1 MWILTNRY
9 GIGLVNG
16 QNARII
22 AFCFLTLILSAM
34 PITALTDAFAPI
46 NQQLFPIKDTQK
58 RWLAPVHGAV
68 SSLWL
73 ASLVDEPLWKV
84 ADRLKV
90 VVTRDQNQ
98 LNQIETELAF
108 CGVDAYVFPDW
119 ETLTYDELSPH
130 QDIVSERINLL
141 TDMPTS
147 GVLLISV
154 QTLMQRVAPPSW
166 VIGQHFDLSVGD
178 TFDINTQRELLAKAG
193 YRAVENVFEP
203 GEFAVRGSIIDIF
216 AMGQPFPLRLDLF
229 DDEIETIRFFH
240 PQTQRTLTED
250 DLKALIANNDQSMG
264 QESLSLLHKLPDIS
278 KPITQFQI
286 LPAKEFPLE
295 EGREIFRTN
304 FAEMFPNA
312 SSRKLELHKDVMA
325 GIASSGLEYYQP
337 LFFDLKDWEAESTLF
352 SYLPSDALFITDEL
366 ISEKQADYWSQ
377 IQRRYEER
385 RHDLDKPIVAPEWL
399 YLLSNALNEQLN
411 RYPRVILSARDE
423 LATMT
428 DVAAIDVAATDSE
441 DMSLEQQSQLQLQTT
456 SNKQQGLV
464 TLSALVPPQLSVN
477 HQKAEPLAE
486 LLAFL
491 ELQAQTGTPVL
502 IVAETAGR
510 REILIELFKGKIDIK
525 AYSSFEDFLATDHA
539 HKAAQHNTLPHVGLT
554 VAPIER
560 GIYVPER
567 LVMISETQLFG
578 RQVLQTRR
586 RRQSGVSEEFLV
598 KSVTEMTEG
607 SPIVHIEHGIG
618 RYNGLITLDVGD
630 GEQEFIHLKYADD
643 ASIYVPVANLQL
655 ISRYSGGDPALAPLH
670 KIGSGKWDKAKQ
682 KALEQIHDVAAELLH
697 MQARREAKVGIHFKI
712 ELSQY
717 ELFASQFAYE
727 ETPDQANAIHAVM
740 HDMKQNQPMDR
751 LICGDVGFGKTEVA
765 MRAAFIAVS
774 AGYQVAVLVPTT
786 LLAGQ
791 HEDNFRDRF
800 ADWPVRI
807 ETLSRFGGKKHQQT
821 VLADLAAGKVDI
833 VIGTHKLL
841 QEDVKFANLGL
852 MVVDEEH
859 RFGVRHK
866 ERIKAIQTNVDSL
879 SMTATPIPR
888 TLNMALSGMRDM
900 SIIATPPARRLAIKT
915 FVMQKTQALMKEAI
929 LRELLRGGQVYLL
942 HNDVASIERMA
953 ETIRELVPE
962 ARVGVAHGQMQ
973 ERQLEQIMQQ
983 FYHKKFNVLV
993 CTTIIETG
1001 IDVPNANTIIIER
1014 ADKFGL
1020 AQLHQ
1025 LRGRVG
1031 RSHHQ
1036 AYCYLLVPSIKGL
1049 KGDAKRRLH
1058 AIERA
1063 NTLGAGFMLASED
1076 LEIRGA
1082 GEILGKQ
1089 QSGNMQAIGFSLYM
1103 DMLERAT
1110 KAIKAGKEPDL
1121 NTPLSLTSEIN
1132 LHSSALI
1139 PEEYLHDVHQRLLF
1153 YKRISNADD
1162 KEALTD
1168 IRTEMIDRFGTLPDQ
1183 TKQLFAIHGLR
1194 LQAEPL
1200 KINKIDA
1207 NSNSMTLEFA
1217 PDTPVDALA
1226 IIKLIQSDGQRY
1238 RMNGASGI
1246 RYSDADKLQTAQQ
1259 RVTVIQELLR
1269 YFNEHMVFEST

>member
-1 MWILTNRY
+1 
-9 GIGLVNG
+9 
-16 QNARII
+16 
-22 AFCFLTLILSAM
+22 M

-46 NQQLFPIKDTQK
+46 NQQLFPIQNAQR

-73 ASLVDEPLWKV
+73 ASLVQAPIWNV
-84 ADRLKV
+84 AERLKV

-108 CGVDAYVFPDW
+108 CGVDAHVFPDW

-154 QTLMQRVAPPSW
+154 QALMHRVAPPSW
-166 VIGQHFDLSVGD
+166 LIGQHFDLSVGD
-178 TFDINTQRELLAKAG
+178 QFDINTQRSLLAKAG
-193 YRAVENVFEP
+193 YRAVDNVFEP
-203 GEFAVRGSIIDIF
+203 GEFGVRGSIIDIF

-229 DDEIETIRFFH
+229 DDEIETIRFFN
-240 PQTQRTLTED
+240 PQTQRTLTVD
-250 DLKALIANNDQSMG
+250 DLKSMMSGNDSSMG
-264 QESLSLLHKLPDIS
+264 KESLSLLHKLPDIS
-278 KPITQFQI
+278 KPIKQFQI
-286 LPAKEFPLE
+286 LPAKEFPLD
-295 EGREIFRTN
+295 EGRETFRTN
-304 FAEMFPNA
+304 FAALFPN
-312 SSRKLELHKDVMA
+312 SNSRKFELHKDVMA

-337 LFFDLKDWEAESTLF
+337 LFFDLKDWTVESSLF
-352 SYLPSDALFITDEL
+352 AYLPSDTLFITDEL
-366 ISEKQADYWSQ
+366 INEKQADYWSQ

-385 RHDLDKPIVAPEWL
+385 RHDIDKPIVAPELL
-399 YLLSNALNEQLN
+399 YLLSNTLNEHLN
-411 RYPRVILSARDE
+411 HYPRVILSARNE
-423 LATMT
+423 LSTMN
-428 DVAAIDVAATDSE
+428 DASAIDETV
-441 DMSLEQQSQLQLQTT
+441 LESPLQLSEQPQLDFVQ
-456 SNKQQGLV
+456 NKQQGLV
-464 TLSALVPPQLSVN
+464 TLSAQEPPQLAVN
-477 HQKAEPLAE
+477 HQKAEPLTE

-491 ELQAQTGTPVL
+491 ELQAQTATPVL

-525 AYSSFEDFLATDHA
+525 AYDSFEVFLAADKTKDV
-539 HKAAQHNTLPHVGLT
+539 KNNKLPQVGLT

-560 GIYVPER
+560 GVYVPER
-567 LVMISETQLFG
+567 LVLISETQLFG

-598 KSVTEMTEG
+598 KSVTEITDG
-607 SPIVHIEHGIG
+607 SPVVHIEHGIG

-643 ASIYVPVANLQL
+643 ASIYVPVANLQM
-655 ISRYSGGDPALAPLH
+655 INRYSGGDPALAPLH

-682 KALEQIHDVAAELLH
+682 KALEQIHDVAAELLNI
-697 MQARREAKVGIHFKI
+697 QARREAKVGIHFKI
-712 ELSQY
+712 DISQY
-717 ELFASQFAYE
+717 ELFASQFAFE
-727 ETPDQANAIHAVM
+727 ETPDQASAIHAVM
-740 HDMKQNQPMDR
+740 EDMKQNQPMDR

-791 HEDNFRDRF
+791 HEDNFRNRF

-807 ETLSRFGGKKHQQT
+807 ETLSRFGGKKHQDT
-821 VLADLAAGKVDI
+821 VLTDLAAGKVDI

-841 QEDVKFANLGL
+841 QPDVKFSNLGL
-852 MVVDEEH
+852 MIVDEEH

-866 ERIKAIQTNVDSL
+866 ERIKAIQTDVDSM

-915 FVMQKTQALMKEAI
+915 FVMQKTDALMKEAI

-973 ERQLEQIMQQ
+973 ERQLEQVMQQ
-983 FYHKKFNVLV
+983 YYHKKFNVLI
-993 CTTIIETG
+993 CSTIIETG

-1121 NTPLSLTSEIN
+1121 STPLSLTSEIN
-1132 LHSSALI
+1132 LHISALI

-1153 YKRISNADD
+1153 YKRIGNADD

-1168 IRTEMIDRFGTLPDQ
+1168 IRTEMIDRFGVLPDQ
-1183 TKQLFAIHGLR
+1183 TKQLFAVHGLR
-1194 LQAEPL
+1194 IQAEPL

-1226 IIKLIQSDGQRY
+1226 IIKLIQANGQRY

-1246 RYSDADKLQTAQQ
+1246 RYQDADKLATPQQ
-1259 RVTVIQELLR
+1259 RVTVIQELLS
-1269 YFNEHMVFEST
+1269 YFSKHMVVESV

>member
-1 MWILTNRY
+1 
-9 GIGLVNG
+9 
-16 QNARII
+16 
-22 AFCFLTLILSAM
+22 M
-34 PITALTDAFAPI
+34 PITALTDAFDPI
-46 NQQLFPIKDTQK
+46 NQQLFPIAHAER
-58 RWLAPVHGAV
+58 RWLTPVYGAV

-73 ASLVDEPLWKV
+73 ASLMQALVWDVSE
-84 ADRLKV
+84 RLKV

-141 TDMPTS
+141 TDMPTK

-154 QTLMQRVAPPSW
+154 QALMHRVAPPSW
-166 VIGQHFDLSVGD
+166 LIGQHFDLSVGD
-178 TFDINTQRELLAKAG
+178 RFDINTQRELLAKAG

-203 GEFAVRGSIIDIF
+203 GEFAVRGSIVDIF

-229 DDEIETIRFFH
+229 DDEIETIRFFN
-240 PQTQRTLTED
+240 PQTQRTLTVD
-250 DLKALIANNDQSMG
+250 DLKNMMSGNDSSIG
-264 QESLSLLHKLPDIS
+264 KESLSLLHKLPDIS
-278 KPITQFQI
+278 KPIQQFQI
-286 LPAKEFPLE
+286 LPAKEFPLD
-295 EGREIFRTN
+295 EGRETFRTN
-304 FAEMFPNA
+304 FAAMFPNT
-312 SSRKLELHKDVMA
+312 SSRKSELHKDVMA

-337 LFFDLKDWEAESTLF
+337 LFFDLDDWQADSSLF
-352 SYLPSDALFITDEL
+352 AYLPDDALFIIDER
-366 ISEKQADYWSQ
+366 IHETQADYWSQ

-385 RHDLDKPIVAPEWL
+385 RHDIDKPIVAPELL
-399 YLLSNALNEQLN
+399 YLLSNTLNEHLN
-411 RYPRVILSARDE
+411 HYPRVILSEHETR
-423 LATMT
+423 
-428 DVAAIDVAATDSE
+428 AAIDNDASSTA
-441 DMSLEQQSQLQLQTT
+441 QTA
-456 SNKQQGLV
+456 SNRQGLV
-464 TLSALVPPQLSVN
+464 TLTAQQPPQLAVN
-477 HQKAEPLAE
+477 HQKAEPLAD
-486 LLAFL
+486 LLEFL
-491 ELQAQTGTPVL
+491 LQQAQTATPVL

-510 REILIELFKGKIDIK
+510 REILIELFKGKIDTR
-525 AYSSFEDFLATDHA
+525 AYDSFEAFLAADKVT
-539 HKAAQHNTLPHVGLT
+539 TLNDNNLPQVGLT

-560 GIYVPER
+560 GVYIPER
-567 LVMISETQLFG
+567 LVVISETQLFG

-598 KSVTEMTEG
+598 KSVTEITEG
-607 SPIVHIEHGIG
+607 SPVVHIEHGIG

-643 ASIYVPVANLQL
+643 ASIYVPVANLQM

-682 KALEQIHDVAAELLH
+682 KALEQIHDVAAELLN

-712 ELSQY
+712 DPSQY
-717 ELFASQFAYE
+717 ELFASQFAFE
-727 ETPDQANAIHAVM
+727 ETADQANAIHAVM
-740 HDMKQNQPMDR
+740 EDMRQNQPMDR

-807 ETLSRFGGKKHQQT
+807 ETLSRFGGKKHQET

-833 VIGTHKLL
+833 IIGTHKLL
-841 QEDVKFANLGL
+841 QPDVKFANLGL
-852 MVVDEEH
+852 MIVDEEH

-866 ERIKAIQTNVDSL
+866 ERIKALQTDVDSM

-915 FVMQKTQALMKEAI
+915 FVMQKTDALMKEAI

-973 ERQLEQIMQQ
+973 ERQLEQIMEQ

-993 CTTIIETG
+993 CSTIIETG

-1162 KEALTD
+1162 FEALTD

-1183 TKQLFAIHGLR
+1183 TKHLFAIHRLR
-1194 LQAEPL
+1194 IQAEPL

-1207 NSNSMTLEFA
+1207 NSSSMTLEFA

-1226 IIKLIQSDGQRY
+1226 IIQLIQKDGQRY

-1246 RYSDADKLQTAQQ
+1246 RYQDANKLATPQQ
-1259 RVTVIQELLR
+1259 RVTVLEELLR
-1269 YFNEHMVFEST
+1269 YFSEHMVAELA

>member
-1 MWILTNRY
+1 M
-9 GIGLVNG
+9 
-16 QNARII
+16 
-22 AFCFLTLILSAM
+22 S
-34 PITALTDAFAPI
+34 ITALTDAFAPI
-46 NQQLFPIKDTQK
+46 NQQLFPIQNAAR

-73 ASLVDEPLWKV
+73 ASLVQTPLWDV

-154 QTLMQRVAPPSW
+154 QALMHRVAPPSW
-166 VIGQHFDLSVGD
+166 LIGQHFDLSVGD
-178 TFDINTQRELLAKAG
+178 RFDINTQRELLAKAG

-229 DDEIETIRFFH
+229 DDEIETIRFFN
-240 PQTQRTLTED
+240 PQTQRTLTVD
-250 DLKALIANNDQSMG
+250 DLKTMISGNDSSMG
-264 QESLSLLHKLPDIS
+264 KESLSLLHKLPDIS
-278 KPITQFQI
+278 KPIKQFQI
-286 LPAKEFPLE
+286 LPAKEFPLD
-295 EGREIFRTN
+295 EGRETFRTN
-304 FAEMFPNA
+304 FAAMFPNA
-312 SSRKLELHKDVMA
+312 SSRKSELHKDVMA

-337 LFFDLKDWEAESTLF
+337 LFFDLKDWMAESNLF
-352 SYLPSDALFITDEL
+352 SYLPSDALFIIDEL
-366 ISEKQADYWSQ
+366 INEKQADYWSQ

-385 RHDLDKPIVAPEWL
+385 RHDIDKPIVAPELL
-399 YLLSNALNEQLN
+399 YLLSNSLNEHLN
-411 RYPRVILSARDE
+411 HYPRVILSARNE

-428 DVAAIDVAATDSE
+428 DVAAIDSIDNDDATLASE
-441 DMSLEQQSQLQLQTT
+441 QLSLTP
-456 SNKQQGLV
+456 KKQGLV
-464 TLSALVPPQLSVN
+464 TLSAQEPPQLPVN
-477 HQKAEPLAE
+477 HQKAEPLSE

-491 ELQAQTGTPVL
+491 ALQAQTATPVL

-510 REILIELFKGKIDIK
+510 REILIELFKGKIDVK
-525 AYSSFEDFLATDHA
+525 AYDSFEAFLAAD
-539 HKAAQHNTLPHVGLT
+539 KSKNNSNKLPQVGLT
-554 VAPIER
+554 IAPIER
-560 GIYVPER
+560 GVYVPER
-567 LVMISETQLFG
+567 LVVISETQLFG

-598 KSVTEMTEG
+598 KSVTEITEG
-607 SPIVHIEHGIG
+607 SPVVHIEHGIG

-643 ASIYVPVANLQL
+643 ASIYVPVANLQM
-655 ISRYSGGDPALAPLH
+655 INRYSGGDPALAPLH

-682 KALEQIHDVAAELLH
+682 KALEQIHDVAAELLN

-712 ELSQY
+712 DPSQY
-717 ELFASQFAYE
+717 ELFASQFAFE

-740 HDMKQNQPMDR
+740 EDMRQNQPMDR

-807 ETLSRFGGKKHQQT
+807 ETLSRFGGKKHQDT
-821 VLADLAAGKVDI
+821 VLTDLAAGKVDI

-841 QEDVKFANLGL
+841 QPDVKFSNLGL
-852 MVVDEEH
+852 MIVDEEH

-866 ERIKAIQTNVDSL
+866 ERIKAIQTDVDSM

-915 FVMQKTQALMKEAI
+915 FVMQKTDALLKEAI

-953 ETIRELVPE
+953 ETVRELVPE

-973 ERQLEQIMQQ
+973 ERQLEQVMQQ
-983 FYHKKFNVLV
+983 FYHKKFNVLI
-993 CTTIIETG
+993 CSTIIETG

-1121 NTPLSLTSEIN
+1121 STPLSLTSEIN

-1183 TKQLFAIHGLR
+1183 TKQLFAVHGLR
-1194 LQAEPL
+1194 IQAEPL

-1207 NSNSMTLEFA
+1207 NSSSLTLEFA

-1226 IIKLIQSDGQRY
+1226 IIQLIQKDGQHY

-1246 RYSDADKLQTAQQ
+1246 RYQDSNKLATPQQ
-1259 RVTVIQELLR
+1259 RVSVIQDLLR
-1269 YFNEHMVFEST
+1269 YFSEHTVTESA

>member
-1 MWILTNRY
+1 M
-9 GIGLVNG
+9 
-16 QNARII
+16 
-22 AFCFLTLILSAM
+22 S
-34 PITALTDAFAPI
+34 ITALTDAFDPI
-46 NQQLFPIKDTQK
+46 NQQLFPIQNAER

-73 ASLVDEPLWKV
+73 VSLVQTPLWDV

-141 TDMPTS
+141 TDMPTK

-154 QTLMQRVAPPSW
+154 QALMHRVAPPSW
-166 VIGQHFDLSVGD
+166 LIGQHFDLSVGD
-178 TFDINTQRELLAKAG
+178 RFDINTQRELLAKAG

-229 DDEIETIRFFH
+229 DDEIETIRFFN
-240 PQTQRTLTED
+240 PQTQRTLTVD
-250 DLKALIANNDQSMG
+250 DLKTMISGNDSSMG
-264 QESLSLLHKLPDIS
+264 KESLSLLHKLPDIS
-278 KPITQFQI
+278 KPIKQFQI
-286 LPAKEFPLE
+286 LPAKEFPLD
-295 EGREIFRTN
+295 EGRETFRTN
-304 FAEMFPNA
+304 FAAMFPNA
-312 SSRKLELHKDVMA
+312 SSRKSELHKDVMA

-337 LFFDLKDWEAESTLF
+337 LFFDLKDWMAESNLF

-366 ISEKQADYWSQ
+366 INEKQADYWSQ

-385 RHDLDKPIVAPEWL
+385 RHDIDKPIVAPELL
-399 YLLSNALNEQLN
+399 YLLSNSLNEHLN
-411 RYPRVILSARDE
+411 HYPRVILSARNE
-423 LATMT
+423 LATIT
-428 DVAAIDVAATDSE
+428 DVAAIASIDDDDATLASE
-441 DMSLEQQSQLQLQTT
+441 QLSLTP
-456 SNKQQGLV
+456 KKQGLV
-464 TLSALVPPQLSVN
+464 TLSAQEPPQLPVN
-477 HQKAEPLAE
+477 HQKAEPLSE

-491 ELQAQTGTPVL
+491 ELQAQTATPVL

-525 AYSSFEDFLATDHA
+525 AYDSFEAFLAAD
-539 HKAAQHNTLPHVGLT
+539 KSKNNSNKLPQVGLT
-554 VAPIER
+554 IAPIER
-560 GIYVPER
+560 GVYVPER
-567 LVMISETQLFG
+567 LVVISETQLFG

-607 SPIVHIEHGIG
+607 SPVVHIEHGIG

-643 ASIYVPVANLQL
+643 ASIYVPVANLQM
-655 ISRYSGGDPALAPLH
+655 INRYSGGDPALAPLH

-682 KALEQIHDVAAELLH
+682 KALEQIHDVAAELLN

-712 ELSQY
+712 DPSQY
-717 ELFASQFAYE
+717 ELFASQFAFE

-740 HDMKQNQPMDR
+740 EDMRQNQPMDR

-774 AGYQVAVLVPTT
+774 AGYQVVVLVPTT

-807 ETLSRFGGKKHQQT
+807 ETLSRFGGKKHQDT

-841 QEDVKFANLGL
+841 QPDVKFSNLGL
-852 MVVDEEH
+852 MIVDEEH

-866 ERIKAIQTNVDSL
+866 ERIKAIQTDVDSI

-915 FVMQKTQALMKEAI
+915 FVMQKTDALLKEAI

-953 ETIRELVPE
+953 ETVRELVPE

-973 ERQLEQIMQQ
+973 ERQLEQVMQQ

-993 CTTIIETG
+993 CSTIIETG

-1207 NSNSMTLEFA
+1207 NSSSLTLEFA

-1226 IIKLIQSDGQRY
+1226 IIQLIQKDGQRY

-1246 RYSDADKLQTAQQ
+1246 RYQDAHKLATPQQ
-1259 RVTVIQELLR
+1259 RVSVIQDLLR
-1269 YFNEHMVFEST
+1269 YFSEHTVTASA

>member
-1 MWILTNRY
+1 M
-9 GIGLVNG
+9 
-16 QNARII
+16 
-22 AFCFLTLILSAM
+22 S
-34 PITALTDAFAPI
+34 ITALTDAFDPI
-46 NQQLFPIKDTQK
+46 NQQLFPIQNAER

-73 ASLVDEPLWKV
+73 ASLVQTPLWDV

-154 QTLMQRVAPPSW
+154 QALMHRVAPPSW
-166 VIGQHFDLSVGD
+166 LIGQHFDLSVGD
-178 TFDINTQRELLAKAG
+178 RFDINTQRELLAKAG

-229 DDEIETIRFFH
+229 DDEIETIRFFN
-240 PQTQRTLTED
+240 PQTQRTLTVD
-250 DLKALIANNDQSMG
+250 DLKTMISGNDSSMG
-264 QESLSLLHKLPDIS
+264 KESLSLLHKLPDIS
-278 KPITQFQI
+278 KPIKQFQI
-286 LPAKEFPLE
+286 LPAKEFPLD
-295 EGREIFRTN
+295 EGRETFRTN
-304 FAEMFPNA
+304 FAAMFPNA
-312 SSRKLELHKDVMA
+312 SSRKSELHKDVMA

-337 LFFDLKDWEAESTLF
+337 LFFDLKDWMAESNLF

-366 ISEKQADYWSQ
+366 INEKQADYWSQ

-385 RHDLDKPIVAPEWL
+385 RHDIDKPIVAPELL
-399 YLLSNALNEQLN
+399 YLLSNSLNEHLN
-411 RYPRVILSARDE
+411 HYPRVILSVRNE

-428 DVAAIDVAATDSE
+428 DVAAIDSIDNDDATLASE
-441 DMSLEQQSQLQLQTT
+441 QLSLTP
-456 SNKQQGLV
+456 KKQGLV
-464 TLSALVPPQLSVN
+464 TLSAQEPPQLPVN
-477 HQKAEPLAE
+477 HQKAEPLSE

-491 ELQAQTGTPVL
+491 ALQAQTATPVL

-510 REILIELFKGKIDIK
+510 REILIELFKGKIDVK
-525 AYSSFEDFLATDHA
+525 AYDSFEAFLAAD
-539 HKAAQHNTLPHVGLT
+539 KSKNNSNKLPQVGLT
-554 VAPIER
+554 IAPIER
-560 GIYVPER
+560 GVYVPER
-567 LVMISETQLFG
+567 LVVISETQLFG

-598 KSVTEMTEG
+598 KSVTEITEG
-607 SPIVHIEHGIG
+607 SPVVHIEHGIG

-643 ASIYVPVANLQL
+643 ASIYVPVANLQM
-655 ISRYSGGDPALAPLH
+655 INRYSGGDPALAPLH

-682 KALEQIHDVAAELLH
+682 KALEQIHDVAAELLN

-712 ELSQY
+712 YPSQY
-717 ELFASQFAYE
+717 ELFASQFAFE

-740 HDMKQNQPMDR
+740 EDMRQNQPMDR

-807 ETLSRFGGKKHQQT
+807 ETLSRFGGKKHQDT
-821 VLADLAAGKVDI
+821 VLTDLAAGKVDI

-841 QEDVKFANLGL
+841 QPDVKFSNLGL
-852 MVVDEEH
+852 MIVDEEH

-866 ERIKAIQTNVDSL
+866 ERIKAIQTDVDSM

-915 FVMQKTQALMKEAI
+915 FVMQKTDALLKEAI

-953 ETIRELVPE
+953 ETVRELVPE

-973 ERQLEQIMQQ
+973 ERQLEQVMQQ
-983 FYHKKFNVLV
+983 FYHKKFNVLI
-993 CTTIIETG
+993 CSTIIETG

-1121 NTPLSLTSEIN
+1121 STPLSLTSEIN

-1183 TKQLFAIHGLR
+1183 TKQLFAVHGLR

-1207 NSNSMTLEFA
+1207 NSSSLTLEFA

-1226 IIKLIQSDGQRY
+1226 IIQLIQKDGQHY

-1246 RYSDADKLQTAQQ
+1246 RYQDSNKLATPQQ
-1259 RVTVIQELLR
+1259 RVSVIQDLLR
-1269 YFNEHMVFEST
+1269 YFSEHTVTESA

>member
-1 MWILTNRY
+1 
-9 GIGLVNG
+9 
-16 QNARII
+16 
-22 AFCFLTLILSAM
+22 M
-34 PITALTDAFAPI
+34 PITALTDAFDPI
-46 NQQLFPIKDTQK
+46 NQQLFPIQDAQR

-73 ASLVDEPLWKV
+73 ASLMQAPIWNVV
-84 ADRLKV
+84 DRLKV

-154 QTLMQRVAPPSW
+154 QALMHRVAPPSW
-166 VIGQHFDLSVGD
+166 LIGQHFDLSVGD
-178 TFDINTQRELLAKAG
+178 QFDINTQRGLLAKAG

-229 DDEIETIRFFH
+229 DDEIETIRFFN
-240 PQTQRTLTED
+240 PQTQRTLTVED
-250 DLKALIANNDQSMG
+250 LNAMMTGNDMSMAK
-264 QESLSLLHKLPDIS
+264 ESLSLLHKLPDIS
-278 KPITQFQI
+278 KPIAQFQI
-286 LPAKEFPLE
+286 LPAKEFPLD
-295 EGREIFRTN
+295 EGRETFRTN
-304 FAEMFPNA
+304 FAAMFPNA
-312 SSRKLELHKDVMA
+312 SSRKFELHKDVMA
-325 GIASSGLEYYQP
+325 GIASSGIEYYQP
-337 LFFDLKDWEAESTLF
+337 LFFDLKDWEAESSLF
-352 SYLPSDALFITDEL
+352 AYLPSDALFITDEL
-366 ISEKQADYWSQ
+366 INEKQVDYWSQ

-385 RHDLDKPIVAPEWL
+385 RHDIDKPIVAPELL
-399 YLLSNALNEQLN
+399 YLLSNTLNEHLN

-423 LATMT
+423 LASMT
-428 DVAAIDVAATDSE
+428 NVAAVDSE
-441 DMSLEQQSQLQLQTT
+441 NAALERLTANNQP
-456 SNKQQGLV
+456 GLV
-464 TLSALVPPQLSVN
+464 ALSAQEPPQLAVN
-477 HQKAEPLAE
+477 HQKAEPLSA
-486 LLAFL
+486 LLEFL
-491 ELQAQTGTPVL
+491 NLQAQTVTPVL
-502 IVAETAGR
+502 VVAETAGR

-525 AYSSFEDFLATDHA
+525 AYDSFEDFLAADDISDLNDN
-539 HKAAQHNTLPHVGLT
+539 QRPQVGLT

-560 GIYVPER
+560 GVYVPER
-567 LVMISETQLFG
+567 LVLISETQLFG

-598 KSVTEMTEG
+598 KSVTEITEG
-607 SPIVHIEHGIG
+607 SPVVHIEHGIG
-618 RYNGLITLDVGD
+618 RYHGLITLDVGD

-643 ASIYVPVANLQL
+643 ASIYVPVANLQM
-655 ISRYSGGDPALAPLH
+655 INRYSGGDPALAPLH

-682 KALEQIHDVAAELLH
+682 KALEQIHDVAAELLN

-712 ELSQY
+712 DSSQY
-717 ELFASQFAYE
+717 ELFASQFAFE
-727 ETPDQANAIHAVM
+727 ETPDQTHAIHAVM
-740 HDMKQNQPMDR
+740 EDMRQNQPMDR

-807 ETLSRFGGKKHQQT
+807 ETLSRFGGKKHQDT
-821 VLADLAAGKVDI
+821 VLADLADGKVDI

-841 QEDVKFANLGL
+841 QPDVKFSNLGL
-852 MVVDEEH
+852 MIVDEEH

-866 ERIKAIQTNVDSL
+866 ERIKAIQTDVDSM

-915 FVMQKTQALMKEAI
+915 FVMQKTEALLKEAI

-973 ERQLEQIMQQ
+973 ERQLEQVMQQ
-983 FYHKKFNVLV
+983 FYHKKFNVLI
-993 CTTIIETG
+993 CSTIIETG

-1121 NTPLSLTSEIN
+1121 STPLSLTSEIN

-1153 YKRISNADD
+1153 YKRISNADH

-1183 TKQLFAIHGLR
+1183 TKQLFAVHGLR

-1207 NSNSMTLEFA
+1207 NSSSMTLEFA

-1226 IIKLIQSDGQRY
+1226 IIKLIQKDGQHY

-1246 RYSDADKLQTAQQ
+1246 RYQDAKKLATPQQ

-1269 YFNEHMVFEST
+1269 YFSEHMVAESA

>member
-1 MWILTNRY
+1 
-9 GIGLVNG
+9 
-16 QNARII
+16 
-22 AFCFLTLILSAM
+22 M
-34 PITALTDAFAPI
+34 PITALTDAFDPI
-46 NQQLFPIKDTQK
+46 NQQLFPIAHAER
-58 RWLAPVHGAV
+58 RWLTPVYGAV

-73 ASLVDEPLWKV
+73 ASLMQALVWDVSE
-84 ADRLKV
+84 RLKV

-141 TDMPTS
+141 TDMPTK

-154 QTLMQRVAPPSW
+154 QALMHRVAPPSW
-166 VIGQHFDLSVGD
+166 LIGQHFDLSVGD
-178 TFDINTQRELLAKAG
+178 RFDINTQRELLAKAG

-203 GEFAVRGSIIDIF
+203 GEFAVRGSIVDIF

-229 DDEIETIRFFH
+229 DDEIETIRFFN
-240 PQTQRTLTED
+240 PQTQRTLTVD
-250 DLKALIANNDQSMG
+250 DLKNMMSGNDSSIG
-264 QESLSLLHKLPDIS
+264 KESLSLLHKLPDIS
-278 KPITQFQI
+278 KPIQQFQI
-286 LPAKEFPLE
+286 LPAKEFPLD
-295 EGREIFRTN
+295 EGRETFRTN
-304 FAEMFPNA
+304 FAAMFPNT
-312 SSRKLELHKDVMA
+312 SSRKSELHKDVMA

-337 LFFDLKDWEAESTLF
+337 LFFDLDDWQADSSLF
-352 SYLPSDALFITDEL
+352 TYLPDDALFIIDER
-366 ISEKQADYWSQ
+366 IHETQADYWSQ

-385 RHDLDKPIVAPEWL
+385 RHDIDKPIVAPELL
-399 YLLSNALNEQLN
+399 YLLSNTLNEHLN
-411 RYPRVILSARDE
+411 HYPRVILSAHETR
-423 LATMT
+423 
-428 DVAAIDVAATDSE
+428 AAIDNDASSTVQAA
-441 DMSLEQQSQLQLQTT
+441 
-456 SNKQQGLV
+456 SNRQGLV
-464 TLSALVPPQLSVN
+464 TLTAQQPPQLAVN
-477 HQKAEPLAE
+477 HQKAEPLAD
-486 LLAFL
+486 LLEFL
-491 ELQAQTGTPVL
+491 LQQAQTATPVL

-510 REILIELFKGKIDIK
+510 REILIELFKGKIDTK
-525 AYSSFEDFLATDHA
+525 AYDSFEAFLAADKVT
-539 HKAAQHNTLPHVGLT
+539 TLNDNNLPQVGLT

-560 GIYVPER
+560 GVYIPER
-567 LVMISETQLFG
+567 LVVISETQLFG

-598 KSVTEMTEG
+598 KSVTEITEG
-607 SPIVHIEHGIG
+607 SPVVHIEHGIG

-643 ASIYVPVANLQL
+643 ASIYVPVANLQM

-682 KALEQIHDVAAELLH
+682 KALEQIHDVAAELLN

-712 ELSQY
+712 DPSQY
-717 ELFASQFAYE
+717 ELFASQFAFE
-727 ETPDQANAIHAVM
+727 ETADQANAIQAVM
-740 HDMKQNQPMDR
+740 EDMRQNQPMDR

-807 ETLSRFGGKKHQQT
+807 ETLSRFGGKKHQET

-833 VIGTHKLL
+833 IIGTHKLL
-841 QEDVKFANLGL
+841 QPDVKFANLGL
-852 MVVDEEH
+852 MIVDEEH

-866 ERIKAIQTNVDSL
+866 ERIKALQTDVDSM

-915 FVMQKTQALMKEAI
+915 FVMQKTDALMKEAI

-973 ERQLEQIMQQ
+973 ERQLEQIMEQ

-993 CTTIIETG
+993 CSTIIETG

-1162 KEALTD
+1162 FEALTD

-1183 TKQLFAIHGLR
+1183 TKHLFAIHRLR
-1194 LQAEPL
+1194 IQAEPL

-1207 NSNSMTLEFA
+1207 NSSSMTLEFA

-1226 IIKLIQSDGQRY
+1226 IIQLIQKDGQRY

-1246 RYSDADKLQTAQQ
+1246 RYQDANKLATPQQ
-1259 RVTVIQELLR
+1259 RVTVLEELLR
-1269 YFNEHMVFEST
+1269 YFSEHMVAELA

>member
-1 MWILTNRY
+1 
-9 GIGLVNG
+9 
-16 QNARII
+16 QF
-22 AFCFLTLILSAM
+22 AF
-34 PITALTDAFAPI
+34 
-46 NQQLFPIKDTQK
+46 
-58 RWLAPVHGAV
+58 
-68 SSLWL
+68 
-73 ASLVDEPLWKV
+73 E
-84 ADRLKV
+84 
-90 VVTRDQNQ
+90 
-98 LNQIETELAF
+98 
-108 CGVDAYVFPDW
+108 
-119 ETLTYDELSPH
+119 
-130 QDIVSERINLL
+130 
-141 TDMPTS
+141 
-147 GVLLISV
+147 
-154 QTLMQRVAPPSW
+154 
-166 VIGQHFDLSVGD
+166 
-178 TFDINTQRELLAKAG
+178 
-193 YRAVENVFEP
+193 
-203 GEFAVRGSIIDIF
+203 
-216 AMGQPFPLRLDLF
+216 
-229 DDEIETIRFFH
+229 
-240 PQTQRTLTED
+240 
-250 DLKALIANNDQSMG
+250 
-264 QESLSLLHKLPDIS
+264 
-278 KPITQFQI
+278 
-286 LPAKEFPLE
+286 
-295 EGREIFRTN
+295 
-304 FAEMFPNA
+304 
-312 SSRKLELHKDVMA
+312 
-325 GIASSGLEYYQP
+325 
-337 LFFDLKDWEAESTLF
+337 
-352 SYLPSDALFITDEL
+352 
-366 ISEKQADYWSQ
+366 
-377 IQRRYEER
+377 
-385 RHDLDKPIVAPEWL
+385 
-399 YLLSNALNEQLN
+399 
-411 RYPRVILSARDE
+411 
-423 LATMT
+423 
-428 DVAAIDVAATDSE
+428 
-441 DMSLEQQSQLQLQTT
+441 
-456 SNKQQGLV
+456 
-464 TLSALVPPQLSVN
+464 
-477 HQKAEPLAE
+477 
-486 LLAFL
+486 
-491 ELQAQTGTPVL
+491 
-502 IVAETAGR
+502 ETA
-510 REILIELFKGKIDIK
+510 
-525 AYSSFEDFLATDHA
+525 
-539 HKAAQHNTLPHVGLT
+539 
-554 VAPIER
+554 
-560 GIYVPER
+560 
-567 LVMISETQLFG
+567 
-578 RQVLQTRR
+578 
-586 RRQSGVSEEFLV
+586 
-598 KSVTEMTEG
+598 
-607 SPIVHIEHGIG
+607 
-618 RYNGLITLDVGD
+618 
-630 GEQEFIHLKYADD
+630 
-643 ASIYVPVANLQL
+643 
-655 ISRYSGGDPALAPLH
+655 
-670 KIGSGKWDKAKQ
+670 
-682 KALEQIHDVAAELLH
+682 
-697 MQARREAKVGIHFKI
+697 
-712 ELSQY
+712 
-717 ELFASQFAYE
+717 
-727 ETPDQANAIHAVM
+727 DQANAIHAVM
-740 HDMKQNQPMDR
+740 EDMRQNQPMDR

-807 ETLSRFGGKKHQQT
+807 ESLSRFGGKKHQEM

-841 QEDVKFANLGL
+841 QPDVKFANLGL
-852 MVVDEEH
+852 MIVDEEH

-866 ERIKAIQTNVDSL
+866 ERIKAIQTDVDSM

-915 FVMQKTQALMKEAI
+915 FVMQKTEALMKEAI

-953 ETIRELVPE
+953 ETIRDLVPE

-993 CTTIIETG
+993 CSTIIETG

-1036 AYCYLLVPSIKGL
+1036 AYCYLLVPSLKGL

-1153 YKRISNADD
+1153 YKRISNTDD

-1168 IRTEMIDRFGTLPDQ
+1168 IRTEMIDRFGALPDQ

-1207 NSNSMTLEFA
+1207 NSSSMTLEFA

-1226 IIKLIQSDGQRY
+1226 IIKLIQSNGQHY

-1246 RYSDADKLQTAQQ
+1246 RYQNSDKLATPQQ

-1269 YFNEHMVFEST
+1269 YFSEHMVTEPA

>member
-1 MWILTNRY
+1 
-9 GIGLVNG
+9 
-16 QNARII
+16 
-22 AFCFLTLILSAM
+22 M
-34 PITALTDAFAPI
+34 PITALTDAFDPI
-46 NQQLFPIKDTQK
+46 NQQLFPIQDAQR

-73 ASLVDEPLWKV
+73 ASLMQAPIWNVV
-84 ADRLKV
+84 DRLKV

-154 QTLMQRVAPPSW
+154 QALMHRVAPPSW
-166 VIGQHFDLSVGD
+166 LIGQHFDLSVGD
-178 TFDINTQRELLAKAG
+178 QFDINTQRGLLAKAG

-229 DDEIETIRFFH
+229 DDEIETIRFFN
-240 PQTQRTLTED
+240 PQTQRTLTVED
-250 DLKALIANNDQSMG
+250 LNAMMTGNDMSMAK
-264 QESLSLLHKLPDIS
+264 ESLSLLHKLPDIS
-278 KPITQFQI
+278 KPIAQFQI
-286 LPAKEFPLE
+286 LPAKEFPLD
-295 EGREIFRTN
+295 EGRETFRTN
-304 FAEMFPNA
+304 FAAMFPNA
-312 SSRKLELHKDVMA
+312 SSRKFELHKDVMA
-325 GIASSGLEYYQP
+325 GIASSGIEYYQP
-337 LFFDLKDWEAESTLF
+337 LFFDLKDWEAESSLF
-352 SYLPSDALFITDEL
+352 AYLPSDALFIADEL
-366 ISEKQADYWSQ
+366 INEKQVDYWSQ

-385 RHDLDKPIVAPEWL
+385 RHDIDKPIVAPELL
-399 YLLSNALNEQLN
+399 YLLSNTLNEHLN

-423 LATMT
+423 LASMT
-428 DVAAIDVAATDSE
+428 NVAAVDSE
-441 DMSLEQQSQLQLQTT
+441 NAALERLTANNQP
-456 SNKQQGLV
+456 GLV
-464 TLSALVPPQLSVN
+464 TLSAQEPPQLAVN
-477 HQKAEPLAE
+477 HQKAEPLSA
-486 LLAFL
+486 LLEFL
-491 ELQAQTGTPVL
+491 NLQAQTVTPVL
-502 IVAETAGR
+502 VVAETAGR

-525 AYSSFEDFLATDHA
+525 AYDSFEDFLATDNDSDLNDN
-539 HKAAQHNTLPHVGLT
+539 QRPQVGLT

-560 GIYVPER
+560 GVYVPER
-567 LVMISETQLFG
+567 LVLISETQLFG

-598 KSVTEMTEG
+598 KSVTEITEG
-607 SPIVHIEHGIG
+607 SPVVHIEHGIG
-618 RYNGLITLDVGD
+618 RYHGLITLDVGD

-643 ASIYVPVANLQL
+643 ASIYVPVANLQM
-655 ISRYSGGDPALAPLH
+655 INRYSGGDPALAPLH

-682 KALEQIHDVAAELLH
+682 KALEQIHDVAAELLN

-712 ELSQY
+712 DSSQY
-717 ELFASQFAYE
+717 ELFASQFAFE
-727 ETPDQANAIHAVM
+727 ETPDQTHAIHAVM
-740 HDMKQNQPMDR
+740 EDMRQNQPMDR

-807 ETLSRFGGKKHQQT
+807 ETLSRFGGKKHQDT
-821 VLADLAAGKVDI
+821 VLADLADGKVDI

-841 QEDVKFANLGL
+841 QPDVKFYNLGL
-852 MVVDEEH
+852 MIVDEEH

-866 ERIKAIQTNVDSL
+866 ERIKAIQTDVDSM

-915 FVMQKTQALMKEAI
+915 FVMQKTEALLKEAI

-973 ERQLEQIMQQ
+973 ERQLEQVMQQ
-983 FYHKKFNVLV
+983 FYHKKFNVLI
-993 CTTIIETG
+993 CSTIIETG

-1121 NTPLSLTSEIN
+1121 STPLSLTSEIN

-1183 TKQLFAIHGLR
+1183 TKQLFAVHGLR

-1207 NSNSMTLEFA
+1207 NSSSMTLEFA

-1226 IIKLIQSDGQRY
+1226 IIKLIQKDGQHY

-1246 RYSDADKLQTAQQ
+1246 RYQDAKKLATPQQ

-1269 YFNEHMVFEST
+1269 YFSEHMVAESA

>member
-1 MWILTNRY
+1 
-9 GIGLVNG
+9 
-16 QNARII
+16 
-22 AFCFLTLILSAM
+22 M

-46 NQQLFPIKDTQK
+46 NQQLFPIQNAQR
-58 RWLAPVHGAV
+58 RWLVPVHGAV

-73 ASLVDEPLWKV
+73 ASLVQAPIWNV

-108 CGVDAYVFPDW
+108 CGVDAHVFPDW

-154 QTLMQRVAPPSW
+154 QALMHRVAPPSW
-166 VIGQHFDLSVGD
+166 LIGQHFDLSVGD
-178 TFDINTQRELLAKAG
+178 RFDINTQRALLAKAG
-193 YRAVENVFEP
+193 YRAVDNVFEP

-229 DDEIETIRFFH
+229 DDEIETIRFFN
-240 PQTQRTLTED
+240 PQTQRTLTID
-250 DLKALIANNDQSMG
+250 DLKAMMSGNDSSMG
-264 QESLSLLHKLPDIS
+264 KESLSLLHKLPDIS
-278 KPITQFQI
+278 KPIKQFQI
-286 LPAKEFPLE
+286 LPAKEFPLD
-295 EGREIFRTN
+295 EGRETFRTN
-304 FAEMFPNA
+304 FAAMFPN
-312 SSRKLELHKDVMA
+312 SNSRKFELHKDVMA

-337 LFFDLKDWEAESTLF
+337 LFFDLKDWMVESSLF
-352 SYLPSDALFITDEL
+352 SYLPSDTLFITDEL
-366 ISEKQADYWSQ
+366 INEKQADYWSQ

-385 RHDLDKPIVAPEWL
+385 RHDIDKPIVAPELL
-399 YLLSNALNEQLN
+399 YLLSNTLNEHLN
-411 RYPRVILSARDE
+411 HYPRVILSARDK
-423 LATMT
+423 LTRM
-428 DVAAIDVAATDSE
+428 DNVAAIDSGEPTLAVKP
-441 DMSLEQQSQLQLQTT
+441 QLDIQPQEL
-456 SNKQQGLV
+456 SDKQQGLV
-464 TLSALVPPQLSVN
+464 TLSAQEPPQLAVN
-477 HQKAEPLAE
+477 HQKAEPLTE

-491 ELQAQTGTPVL
+491 ELQAQTATPVL

-525 AYSSFEDFLATDHA
+525 AYDSFEAFLAADKTTGLNG
-539 HKAAQHNTLPHVGLT
+539 KNLPQVGLT

-560 GIYVPER
+560 GVYVPER
-567 LVMISETQLFG
+567 LVLISETQLFG

-598 KSVTEMTEG
+598 KSVTEITDG
-607 SPIVHIEHGIG
+607 SPVVHIEHGIG

-630 GEQEFIHLKYADD
+630 GEQEFIHLKYAND
-643 ASIYVPVANLQL
+643 ASIYVPVANLQM
-655 ISRYSGGDPALAPLH
+655 INRYSGGDPALAPLH

-682 KALEQIHDVAAELLH
+682 KALEQIHDVAAELLN

-712 ELSQY
+712 DPSQY
-717 ELFASQFAYE
+717 ELFASQFAFE

-740 HDMKQNQPMDR
+740 EDMRQNQPMDR

-791 HEDNFRDRF
+791 HEDNFRNRF

-807 ETLSRFGGKKHQQT
+807 ETLSRFGGKKHQDT
-821 VLADLAAGKVDI
+821 VLTDLAAGKVDI

-841 QEDVKFANLGL
+841 QPDVKFSNLGL
-852 MVVDEEH
+852 MIVDEEH

-866 ERIKAIQTNVDSL
+866 ERIKAIQTDVDSM

-915 FVMQKTQALMKEAI
+915 FVMQKTEALMKEAI

-973 ERQLEQIMQQ
+973 ERQLEQVMQQ
-983 FYHKKFNVLV
+983 YYHKKFNVLI
-993 CTTIIETG
+993 CSTIIETG

-1121 NTPLSLTSEIN
+1121 STPLSLTSEIN

-1153 YKRISNADD
+1153 YKRIGNADD

-1183 TKQLFAIHGLR
+1183 TKQLFAVHGLR
-1194 LQAEPL
+1194 IQAEPL

-1226 IIKLIQSDGQRY
+1226 IIKLIQSNGQCY

-1246 RYSDADKLQTAQQ
+1246 RYQDADKLATPQQ
-1259 RVTVIQELLR
+1259 RVTVIQELLS
-1269 YFNEHMVFEST
+1269 YFSKHMVAESV

>member
-1 MWILTNRY
+1 
-9 GIGLVNG
+9 
-16 QNARII
+16 
-22 AFCFLTLILSAM
+22 
-34 PITALTDAFAPI
+34 
-46 NQQLFPIKDTQK
+46 
-58 RWLAPVHGAV
+58 
-68 SSLWL
+68 
-73 ASLVDEPLWKV
+73 
-84 ADRLKV
+84 
-90 VVTRDQNQ
+90 
-98 LNQIETELAF
+98 
-108 CGVDAYVFPDW
+108 
-119 ETLTYDELSPH
+119 
-130 QDIVSERINLL
+130 
-141 TDMPTS
+141 
-147 GVLLISV
+147 
-154 QTLMQRVAPPSW
+154 
-166 VIGQHFDLSVGD
+166 IGQHFDLSVGD
-178 TFDINTQRELLAKAG
+178 RFDINTQRELLAKAG

-229 DDEIETIRFFH
+229 DDEIETIRFFN
-240 PQTQRTLTED
+240 PQTQRTLTVD
-250 DLKALIANNDQSMG
+250 DLKTMISGNDSSMG
-264 QESLSLLHKLPDIS
+264 KESLSLLHKLPDIS
-278 KPITQFQI
+278 KPIKQFQI
-286 LPAKEFPLE
+286 LPAKEFPLD
-295 EGREIFRTN
+295 EGRETFRTN
-304 FAEMFPNA
+304 FAAMFPNA
-312 SSRKLELHKDVMA
+312 SSRKSELHKDVMA

-337 LFFDLKDWEAESTLF
+337 LFFDLKDWMAESNLF

-366 ISEKQADYWSQ
+366 INEKQADYWSQ

-385 RHDLDKPIVAPEWL
+385 RHDIDKPIVAPELL
-399 YLLSNALNEQLN
+399 YLLSNSLNEHLN
-411 RYPRVILSARDE
+411 HYPRVILSARNE

-428 DVAAIDVAATDSE
+428 DVAAIDSIDNDDATLASE
-441 DMSLEQQSQLQLQTT
+441 QLSLTP
-456 SNKQQGLV
+456 KKQGLV
-464 TLSALVPPQLSVN
+464 TLSAQEPPQLPVN
-477 HQKAEPLAE
+477 HQKAEPLSE

-491 ELQAQTGTPVL
+491 ELQAQTATPVL

-510 REILIELFKGKIDIK
+510 REILIELFKGKIDVK
-525 AYSSFEDFLATDHA
+525 AYDSFEAFLAAD
-539 HKAAQHNTLPHVGLT
+539 KSKNNSNKLPQVGLT
-554 VAPIER
+554 IAPIER
-560 GIYVPER
+560 GVYVPER
-567 LVMISETQLFG
+567 LVVISETQLFG

-598 KSVTEMTEG
+598 KSVTEITEG
-607 SPIVHIEHGIG
+607 SPVVHIEHGIG

-643 ASIYVPVANLQL
+643 ASIYVPVANLQM
-655 ISRYSGGDPALAPLH
+655 INRYSGGDPALAPLH

-682 KALEQIHDVAAELLH
+682 KALEQIHDVAAELLN

-712 ELSQY
+712 DPSQY
-717 ELFASQFAYE
+717 ELFASQFAFE

-740 HDMKQNQPMDR
+740 EDMRQNQPMDR

-807 ETLSRFGGKKHQQT
+807 ETLSRFGGKKHQDT
-821 VLADLAAGKVDI
+821 VLTDLAAGKVDI

-841 QEDVKFANLGL
+841 QPDVKFSNLGL
-852 MVVDEEH
+852 MIVDEEH

-866 ERIKAIQTNVDSL
+866 ERIKAIQTDVDSM

-915 FVMQKTQALMKEAI
+915 FVMQKTDALLKEAI

-953 ETIRELVPE
+953 ETVRELVPE

-973 ERQLEQIMQQ
+973 ERQLEQVMQQ
-983 FYHKKFNVLV
+983 FYHKKFNVLI
-993 CTTIIETG
+993 CSTIIETG

-1121 NTPLSLTSEIN
+1121 STPLSLTSEIN

-1183 TKQLFAIHGLR
+1183 TKQLFAVHGLR
-1194 LQAEPL
+1194 IQAEPL

-1207 NSNSMTLEFA
+1207 NSSSLTLEFA

-1226 IIKLIQSDGQRY
+1226 IIQLIQKDGQRY

-1246 RYSDADKLQTAQQ
+1246 RYQDSNKLATPQQ
-1259 RVTVIQELLR
+1259 RVSVIQDLLR
-1269 YFNEHMVFEST
+1269 YFSEHTVTESA

>member
-1 MWILTNRY
+1 
-9 GIGLVNG
+9 
-16 QNARII
+16 
-22 AFCFLTLILSAM
+22 M

-46 NQQLFPIKDTQK
+46 NQQLFPIQNAQR

-73 ASLVDEPLWKV
+73 ASLVQAPIWNV
-84 ADRLKV
+84 AERLKV

-108 CGVDAYVFPDW
+108 CGVDAHVFPDW

-154 QTLMQRVAPPSW
+154 QALMHRVAPPSW
-166 VIGQHFDLSVGD
+166 LIGQHFDLSVGD
-178 TFDINTQRELLAKAG
+178 QFDINTQRSLLAKAG
-193 YRAVENVFEP
+193 YRAVDNVFEP

-229 DDEIETIRFFH
+229 DDEIETIRFFN
-240 PQTQRTLTED
+240 PQTQRTLTVD
-250 DLKALIANNDQSMG
+250 DLKSMMSGNDSSMG
-264 QESLSLLHKLPDIS
+264 KESLSLLHKLPDIS
-278 KPITQFQI
+278 KPIQQFQI
-286 LPAKEFPLE
+286 LPAKEFPLD
-295 EGREIFRTN
+295 EGRETFRIN
-304 FAEMFPNA
+304 FAAMFPNS
-312 SSRKLELHKDVMA
+312 SSRKFELHKDVMA

-337 LFFDLKDWEAESTLF
+337 LFFDLKDWTVESSLF
-352 SYLPSDALFITDEL
+352 AYLPSDTLFITDEL
-366 ISEKQADYWSQ
+366 INEKQADYWSQ

-385 RHDLDKPIVAPEWL
+385 RHDIDKPIVAPELL
-399 YLLSNALNEQLN
+399 YLLSNTLNEHLN
-411 RYPRVILSARDE
+411 HYPGVILSARNE
-423 LATMT
+423 LSTMN
-428 DVAAIDVAATDSE
+428 DASAIDETV
-441 DMSLEQQSQLQLQTT
+441 LESPLQLSEQPQLDFVQ
-456 SNKQQGLV
+456 NKQQGLV
-464 TLSALVPPQLSVN
+464 TLSAQEPPQLAVN
-477 HQKAEPLAE
+477 HQKAEPLTE
-486 LLAFL
+486 LLTFL
-491 ELQAQTGTPVL
+491 ELQAQTETPVL
-502 IVAETAGR
+502 IVSETAGR
-510 REILIELFKGKIDIK
+510 REILIELFKGKIEIK
-525 AYSSFEDFLATDHA
+525 AYDSFETFLAADKTTGLNA
-539 HKAAQHNTLPHVGLT
+539 KKLPQVGLT

-560 GIYVPER
+560 GVYVPER
-567 LVMISETQLFG
+567 LVLISETQLFG

-598 KSVTEMTEG
+598 KSVTEITDG
-607 SPIVHIEHGIG
+607 SPVVHIEHGIG

-643 ASIYVPVANLQL
+643 ASIYVPVANLQM
-655 ISRYSGGDPALAPLH
+655 INRYSGGDPALAPLH

-682 KALEQIHDVAAELLH
+682 KALEQIHDVAAELLNI
-697 MQARREAKVGIHFKI
+697 QARREAKVGIHFKI
-712 ELSQY
+712 DISQY
-717 ELFASQFAYE
+717 ELFASQFAFE
-727 ETPDQANAIHAVM
+727 ETPDQASAIHAVM
-740 HDMKQNQPMDR
+740 EDMKQNQPMDR

-791 HEDNFRDRF
+791 HEDNFRNRF

-807 ETLSRFGGKKHQQT
+807 ETLSRFGGKKHQDT
-821 VLADLAAGKVDI
+821 VLTDLAAGKVDI

-841 QEDVKFANLGL
+841 QPDVKFSNLGL
-852 MVVDEEH
+852 MIVDEEH

-866 ERIKAIQTNVDSL
+866 ERIKAIQTDVDSM

-915 FVMQKTQALMKEAI
+915 FVMQKTDALMKEAI

-973 ERQLEQIMQQ
+973 ERQLEQVMQQ
-983 FYHKKFNVLV
+983 YYHKKFNVLI
-993 CTTIIETG
+993 CSTIIETG

-1121 NTPLSLTSEIN
+1121 STPLSLTSEIN

-1153 YKRISNADD
+1153 YKRIGNADD

-1168 IRTEMIDRFGTLPDQ
+1168 IRTEMIDRFGVLPDQ
-1183 TKQLFAIHGLR
+1183 TKQLFAVHGLR
-1194 LQAEPL
+1194 IQAEPL

-1226 IIKLIQSDGQRY
+1226 IIKLIQANGQRY

-1246 RYSDADKLQTAQQ
+1246 RYQDADKLATPQQ
-1259 RVTVIQELLR
+1259 RVTVIQELLS
-1269 YFNEHMVFEST
+1269 YFSKHMVVESV

>member
-1 MWILTNRY
+1 
-9 GIGLVNG
+9 
-16 QNARII
+16 
-22 AFCFLTLILSAM
+22 M
-34 PITALTDAFAPI
+34 PITALTDAFDPI
-46 NQQLFPIKDTQK
+46 NQQLFPIAHAER
-58 RWLAPVHGAV
+58 RWLTPVYGAV

-73 ASLVDEPLWKV
+73 ASLMQALVWDVSE
-84 ADRLKV
+84 RLKV

-141 TDMPTS
+141 TDMPTK

-154 QTLMQRVAPPSW
+154 QALMHRVAPPSW
-166 VIGQHFDLSVGD
+166 LIGQHFDLSVGD
-178 TFDINTQRELLAKAG
+178 RFDINTQRELLAKAG

-203 GEFAVRGSIIDIF
+203 GEFAVRGSIVDIF

-229 DDEIETIRFFH
+229 DDEIETIRFFN
-240 PQTQRTLTED
+240 PQTQRTLTVD
-250 DLKALIANNDQSMG
+250 DLKNMMSGNDSSIG
-264 QESLSLLHKLPDIS
+264 KESLSLLHKLPDIS
-278 KPITQFQI
+278 KPIQQFQI
-286 LPAKEFPLE
+286 LPAKEFPLD
-295 EGREIFRTN
+295 EGRETFRTN
-304 FAEMFPNA
+304 FAAMFPNT
-312 SSRKLELHKDVMA
+312 SSRKSELHKDVMA

-337 LFFDLKDWEAESTLF
+337 LFFDLDDWQADSSLF
-352 SYLPSDALFITDEL
+352 AYLPDDALFIIDER
-366 ISEKQADYWSQ
+366 IHETQADYWSQ

-385 RHDLDKPIVAPEWL
+385 RHDIDKPIVAPELL
-399 YLLSNALNEQLN
+399 YLLSNTLNEHLN
-411 RYPRVILSARDE
+411 HYPRVMLSAHETR
-423 LATMT
+423 
-428 DVAAIDVAATDSE
+428 AAIDNDASSTAQAA
-441 DMSLEQQSQLQLQTT
+441 
-456 SNKQQGLV
+456 SNRQGLV
-464 TLSALVPPQLSVN
+464 TLTAQQPPQLAVN
-477 HQKAEPLAE
+477 HQKAEPLAD
-486 LLAFL
+486 LLEFL
-491 ELQAQTGTPVL
+491 LQQAQTATPVL

-510 REILIELFKGKIDIK
+510 REILIELFKGKIDTK
-525 AYSSFEDFLATDHA
+525 AYDSFEAFLAADKVT
-539 HKAAQHNTLPHVGLT
+539 TLNDNNLPQVGLT

-560 GIYVPER
+560 GVYIPER
-567 LVMISETQLFG
+567 LVVISETQLFG

-598 KSVTEMTEG
+598 KSVTEITEG
-607 SPIVHIEHGIG
+607 SPVVHIEHGIG

-643 ASIYVPVANLQL
+643 ASIYVPVANLQM

-682 KALEQIHDVAAELLH
+682 KALEQIHDVAAELLN

-712 ELSQY
+712 DPSQY
-717 ELFASQFAYE
+717 ELFASQFAFE
-727 ETPDQANAIHAVM
+727 ETADQANAIQAVM
-740 HDMKQNQPMDR
+740 EDMRQNQPMDR

-807 ETLSRFGGKKHQQT
+807 ETLSRFGGKKHQET

-833 VIGTHKLL
+833 IIGTHKLL
-841 QEDVKFANLGL
+841 QPDVKFSNLGL
-852 MVVDEEH
+852 MIVDEEH

-866 ERIKAIQTNVDSL
+866 ERIKALQTDVDSM

-915 FVMQKTQALMKEAI
+915 FVMQKTDALMKEAI

-973 ERQLEQIMQQ
+973 ERQLEQIMEQ

-993 CTTIIETG
+993 CSTIIETG

-1036 AYCYLLVPSIKGL
+1036 AYCYLLVLSIKGL

-1162 KEALTD
+1162 FEALTD

-1183 TKQLFAIHGLR
+1183 TKHLFAIHRLR
-1194 LQAEPL
+1194 IQAEPL

-1226 IIKLIQSDGQRY
+1226 IIQLIQKDGQRY

-1246 RYSDADKLQTAQQ
+1246 RYQDANKLATPQQ
-1259 RVTVIQELLR
+1259 RVTVLEELLR
-1269 YFNEHMVFEST
+1269 YFSEHMVTELA

>member
-1 MWILTNRY
+1 ML
-9 GIGLVNG
+9 
-16 QNARII
+16 
-22 AFCFLTLILSAM
+22 
-34 PITALTDAFAPI
+34 
-46 NQQLFPIKDTQK
+46 
-58 RWLAPVHGAV
+58 
-68 SSLWL
+68 
-73 ASLVDEPLWKV
+73 
-84 ADRLKV
+84 
-90 VVTRDQNQ
+90 
-98 LNQIETELAF
+98 
-108 CGVDAYVFPDW
+108 
-119 ETLTYDELSPH
+119 
-130 QDIVSERINLL
+130 
-141 TDMPTS
+141 
-147 GVLLISV
+147 
-154 QTLMQRVAPPSW
+154 
-166 VIGQHFDLSVGD
+166 
-178 TFDINTQRELLAKAG
+178 
-193 YRAVENVFEP
+193 
-203 GEFAVRGSIIDIF
+203 
-216 AMGQPFPLRLDLF
+216 
-229 DDEIETIRFFH
+229 
-240 PQTQRTLTED
+240 
-250 DLKALIANNDQSMG
+250 
-264 QESLSLLHKLPDIS
+264 
-278 KPITQFQI
+278 
-286 LPAKEFPLE
+286 
-295 EGREIFRTN
+295 
-304 FAEMFPNA
+304 
-312 SSRKLELHKDVMA
+312 
-325 GIASSGLEYYQP
+325 
-337 LFFDLKDWEAESTLF
+337 
-352 SYLPSDALFITDEL
+352 
-366 ISEKQADYWSQ
+366 
-377 IQRRYEER
+377 
-385 RHDLDKPIVAPEWL
+385 
-399 YLLSNALNEQLN
+399 
-411 RYPRVILSARDE
+411 
-423 LATMT
+423 
-428 DVAAIDVAATDSE
+428 
-441 DMSLEQQSQLQLQTT
+441 
-456 SNKQQGLV
+456 
-464 TLSALVPPQLSVN
+464 
-477 HQKAEPLAE
+477 
-486 LLAFL
+486 
-491 ELQAQTGTPVL
+491 
-502 IVAETAGR
+502 
-510 REILIELFKGKIDIK
+510 
-525 AYSSFEDFLATDHA
+525 
-539 HKAAQHNTLPHVGLT
+539 
-554 VAPIER
+554 
-560 GIYVPER
+560 
-567 LVMISETQLFG
+567 ISETQLFG

-598 KSVTEMTEG
+598 KSVTEITEG
-607 SPIVHIEHGIG
+607 SPVVHIEHGIG

-643 ASIYVPVANLQL
+643 ASIYVPVANLQM
-655 ISRYSGGDPALAPLH
+655 INRYSGGDPALAPLH

-682 KALEQIHDVAAELLH
+682 KALEQIHDVAAELLN

-712 ELSQY
+712 DPSQY
-717 ELFASQFAYE
+717 ELFASQFAFE

-740 HDMKQNQPMDR
+740 EDMRQNQPMDR

-807 ETLSRFGGKKHQQT
+807 ETLSRFGGKKHQET
-821 VLADLAAGKVDI
+821 VLTDLAAGKVDI

-841 QEDVKFANLGL
+841 QPDVKFSNLGL
-852 MVVDEEH
+852 MIVDEEH

-866 ERIKAIQTNVDSL
+866 ERIKAIQTDVDSM

-915 FVMQKTQALMKEAI
+915 FVMQKTDALMKEAI

-973 ERQLEQIMQQ
+973 ERQLEQVMQQ
-983 FYHKKFNVLV
+983 FYHKKFNVLI
-993 CTTIIETG
+993 CSTIIETG

-1121 NTPLSLTSEIN
+1121 STPLSLTSEIN

-1162 KEALTD
+1162 KEALTG
-1168 IRTEMIDRFGTLPDQ
+1168 IRTEMIDRFGILPEQ

-1194 LQAEPL
+1194 IQAEPL

-1226 IIKLIQSDGQRY
+1226 IIKLIQSNGQRY

-1246 RYSDADKLQTAQQ
+1246 RYQDADKLATPQQ
-1259 RVTVIQELLR
+1259 RVSAIQELLR
-1269 YFNEHMVFEST
+1269 YFSEHMVAESA

>member
-1 MWILTNRY
+1 
-9 GIGLVNG
+9 
-16 QNARII
+16 
-22 AFCFLTLILSAM
+22 M
-34 PITALTDAFAPI
+34 PITALTAAFDPI
-46 NQQLFPIKDTQK
+46 NKQIFPIKDHQ
-58 RWLAPVHGAV
+58 RRILAPTHGAV
-68 SSLWL
+68 GSLWL
-73 ASLVDEPLWKV
+73 ASLVETTVDD
-84 ADRLKV
+84 AASRLKV
-90 VVTRDQNQ
+90 VVTRSQSQ

-141 TDMPTS
+141 TQMPTS

-154 QTLMQRVAPPSW
+154 QALMHRVAPPSW
-166 VIGQHFDLSVGD
+166 LIGQHFDLSVGD
-178 TFDINTQRELLAKAG
+178 TFDIATQREQLATAG
-193 YRAVENVFEP
+193 YRAVDNVFEP
-203 GEFAVRGSIIDIF
+203 GEFAVRGSIVDIF

-229 DDEIETIRFFH
+229 DDEIESIRFFH
-240 PQTQRTLTED
+240 PQTQRTLSPED
-250 DLKALIANNDQSMG
+250 LANMVSGQDSSVG

-278 KPITQFQI
+278 KSIEHFQI

-295 EGREIFRTN
+295 DGRETFRTN
-304 FAEMFPNA
+304 FAAMFPA
-312 SSRKLELHKDVMA
+312 TSARKFELHKDVMA

-337 LFFDLKDWEAESTLF
+337 LFFDPEVWATESTLF
-352 SYLPSDALFITDEL
+352 DYLPNDALFVLDEHYG
-366 ISEKQADYWSQ
+366 EKQADYWAQ

-385 RHDLDKPIVAPEWL
+385 RHDIDKPIVAPELL
-399 YLLSNALNEQLN
+399 YLPANRLNERLKDYPRVLLSNDAQLAQAADE
-411 RYPRVILSARDE
+411 RPEVVRLSC
-423 LATMT
+423 
-428 DVAAIDVAATDSE
+428 DVPPDLSIHH
-441 DMSLEQQSQLQLQTT
+441 QQSEP
-456 SNKQQGLV
+456 
-464 TLSALVPPQLSVN
+464 LSAL
-477 HQKAEPLAE
+477 
-486 LLAFL
+486 L
-491 ELQAQTGTPVL
+491 EFLQAQQLNDTPVL

-510 REILIELFKGKIDIK
+510 REILMELFKGKVDTK
-525 AYSSFEDFLATDHA
+525 SYADF
-539 HKAAQHNTLPHVGLT
+539 AAFLHRSEPLTSTGKPYVGVT

-560 GIYVPER
+560 GVYVPER
-567 LVMISETQLFG
+567 LAVISETQLFG

-607 SPIVHIEHGIG
+607 SPVVHLEHGIG
-618 RYNGLITLDVGD
+618 RYQGLITLDVGD

-643 ASIYVPVANLQL
+643 ASIYVPVASLQL

-670 KIGSGKWDKAKQ
+670 KIGTGKWDKAKQ
-682 KALEQIHDVAAELLH
+682 KALQQIHDVAAELLN
-697 MQARREAKVGIHFKI
+697 MQARREAKVGIHFKVDMT
-712 ELSQY
+712 QY
-717 ELFASQFAYE
+717 DLFASQFAFE

-751 LICGDVGFGKTEVA
+751 LVCGDVGFGKTEVA

-791 HEDNFRDRF
+791 HEDNFLDRF

-807 ETLSRFGGKKHQQT
+807 ESLSRFGGKKHQET

-841 QEDVKFANLGL
+841 QPDVKFANLGL
-852 MVVDEEH
+852 MIVDEEH

-915 FVMQKTQALMKEAI
+915 FVMAKTDALMKEAI

-1058 AIERA
+1058 AIEHA

-1121 NTPLSLTSEIN
+1121 HTPLSLTSDIN

-1139 PEEYLHDVHQRLLF
+1139 PEDYLHDVHQRLLF

-1162 KEALTD
+1162 KAALTD
-1168 IRTEMIDRFGTLPDQ
+1168 IRTEMIDRFGNLPEQ
-1183 TKQLFAIHGLR
+1183 TQQLFAIHALR
-1194 LQAEPL
+1194 LLAEPL
-1200 KINKIDA
+1200 MVNKIDA
-1207 NSNSMTLEFA
+1207 NSNSVSIEFA
-1217 PDTPVDALA
+1217 PDTPVEALA
-1226 IIKLIQSDGQRY
+1226 IIKLIQSDGQHY

-1246 RYSDADKLQTAQQ
+1246 RYSHPDKLEAPEN
-1259 RVTVIQELLR
+1259 RVAVVQELLT
-1269 YFNEHMVFEST
+1269 YFAEHTVAAPA

>member
-1 MWILTNRY
+1 
-9 GIGLVNG
+9 
-16 QNARII
+16 
-22 AFCFLTLILSAM
+22 M
-34 PITALTDAFAPI
+34 PISALTAAFAPI
-46 NQQLFPIKDTQK
+46 NEQLFPILKNER
-58 RWLAPVHGAV
+58 RWLAPVYGAV
-68 SSLWL
+68 GSLWL
-73 ASLVDEPLWKV
+73 SSLVDTDLWQL
-84 ADRLKV
+84 DNRLKV
-90 VVTRDQNQ
+90 VVARNQNQ

-108 CGVDAYVFPDW
+108 CGVDAFVFPDW
-119 ETLTYDELSPH
+119 ETLSYDDLSPH

-147 GVLLISV
+147 GVLLISI

-166 VIGQHFDLSVGD
+166 LIGQHFDLKVGD
-178 TFDINTQRELLAKAG
+178 TFDINSQRELLTKAG

-203 GEFAVRGSIIDIF
+203 GEFAVRGSIVDIF
-216 AMGQPFPLRLDLF
+216 AMGQPFPMRLDLF
-229 DDEIETIRFFH
+229 DDEIDTIRFFH
-240 PQTQRTLTED
+240 PETQRTLTQD
-250 DLKALIANNDQSMG
+250 DLANIIAGKDDNVR
-264 QESLSLLHKLPDIS
+264 QESLSLLHKLPDVS
-278 KPITQFQI
+278 KPIKQFQI
-286 LPAKEFPLE
+286 LPAKEFPLD
-295 EGREIFRTN
+295 EGRETFRTN
-304 FAEMFPNA
+304 FAAMFPNT
-312 SSRKLELHKDVMA
+312 SSRKFELHQDVMS

-337 LFFDLKDWEAESTLF
+337 LFFDQDNWQAEGNLF
-352 SYLPSDALFITDEL
+352 AYLPKDALIITDEL
-366 ISEKQADYWSQ
+366 ISENQAEYWSQ

-385 RHDLDKPIVAPEWL
+385 RHDIDKPILPPELL
-399 YLLSNALNEQLN
+399 YLPSSSLNEYLN
-411 RYPRVILSARDE
+411 GYPRVILGADDKMVE
-423 LATMT
+423 AKEG
-428 DVAAIDVAATDSE
+428 A
-441 DMSLEQQSQLQLQTT
+441 
-456 SNKQQGLV
+456 QGLV
-464 TLSALVPPQLSVN
+464 TLPALPPPELPVN
-477 HQKAEPLAE
+477 HQKAEPLAA
-486 LLAFL
+486 LLDFL
-491 ELQAQTGTPVL
+491 AENTSAPIL

-510 REILIELFKGKIDIK
+510 REILTELFKGKIDTKI
-525 AYSSFEDFLATDHA
+525 YPSFKEFLAENDITS
-539 HKAAQHNTLPHVGLT
+539 QSRGLPSVGLT

-560 GIYVPER
+560 GVFVPER

-607 SPIVHIEHGIG
+607 SPVVHIEHGIG
-618 RYNGLITLDVGD
+618 RYDGLITLDVGE

-643 ASIYVPVANLQL
+643 ASIYVPVANLNM
-655 ISRYSGGDPALAPLH
+655 ISRYSGGDPATAPLH

-682 KALEQIHDVAAELLH
+682 KALEQIHDVAAELLNV
-697 MQARREAKVGIHFKI
+697 QARRDAKVGIHFNI
-712 ELSQY
+712 DMAHY
-717 ELFASQFAYE
+717 DLFASQFAFE

-740 HDMKQNQPMDR
+740 HDMKQNKPMDR

-791 HEDNFRDRF
+791 HEDNFLDRF

-807 ETLSRFGGKKHQQT
+807 ESLSRFGGKKHQEK
-821 VLADLAAGKVDI
+821 VLADLADGKVDI

-841 QEDVKFANLGL
+841 QPDVKFANLGL
-852 MVVDEEH
+852 MIVDEEH

-915 FVMQKTQALMKEAI
+915 FVMQKTEALMKEAI

-1036 AYCYLLVPSIKGL
+1036 AYCYLLVPSLKGL

-1110 KAIKAGKEPDL
+1110 KAIKAGREPNL
-1121 NTPLSLTSEIN
+1121 SSPLSLTSEIN
-1132 LHSSALI
+1132 LHASALI

-1153 YKRISNADD
+1153 YKRISNAED
-1162 KEALTD
+1162 KAALID
-1168 IRTEMIDRFGTLPDQ
+1168 IRTEMIDRFGALPEQ
-1183 TKQLFAIHGLR
+1183 TRQLFAVHQLR
-1194 LQAEPL
+1194 LLAEPL

-1207 NSNSMTLEFA
+1207 STSSVTLEFA
-1217 PDTPVDALA
+1217 PDTPVEALS
-1226 IIKLIQSDGQRY
+1226 IIKLIQSDARHFK
-1238 RMNGASGI
+1238 MNGASAI
-1246 RYSDADKLQTAQQ
+1246 RFSDAAKLTTAQA
-1259 RVTVIQELLR
+1259 RVDTVTELLN
-1269 YFNEHMVFEST
+1269 YFHEHITETV

>member
-1 MWILTNRY
+1 
-9 GIGLVNG
+9 
-16 QNARII
+16 
-22 AFCFLTLILSAM
+22 M
-34 PITALTDAFAPI
+34 PITALTDAFDPI
-46 NQQLFPIKDTQK
+46 NQQLFPIQHAQR

-68 SSLWL
+68 GSLWL
-73 ASLVDEPLWKV
+73 ASLLQAPIWKV
-84 ADRLKV
+84 ANRLKV

-154 QTLMQRVAPPSW
+154 QALMHRVAPPSW
-166 VIGQHFDLSVGD
+166 LIGQHFDLSVGD
-178 TFDINTQRELLAKAG
+178 RFDINTQRELLAKAG

-229 DDEIETIRFFH
+229 DDEIDSIRFFN
-240 PQTQRTLTED
+240 PETQRTLTLD
-250 DLKALIANNDQSMG
+250 DLNAMMTGNDSRMAK
-264 QESLSLLHKLPDIS
+264 ESLSLLHKLPDIS
-278 KPITQFQI
+278 KPIEQFQI
-286 LPAKEFPLE
+286 LPAKEFPLD
-295 EGREIFRTN
+295 EGRETFRTN
-304 FAEMFPNA
+304 FAAMFPNS
-312 SSRKLELHKDVMA
+312 SSRKFELHKDVMA

-337 LFFDLKDWEAESTLF
+337 LFFDAEEWQAESSLF
-352 SYLPSDALFITDEL
+352 AYLPSDALFITDEL
-366 ISEKQADYWSQ
+366 IHEKQADYWSQ

-385 RHDLDKPIVAPEWL
+385 RHDIEKPIVAPELL
-399 YLLSNALNEQLN
+399 YLLSNTLNESLN
-411 RYPRVILSARDE
+411 HYPRVILSARDE
-423 LATMT
+423 LAAMT
-428 DVAAIDVAATDSE
+428 DVAAIDREESAAADLTPSI
-441 DMSLEQQSQLQLQTT
+441 
-456 SNKQQGLV
+456 KQGLV
-464 TLSALVPPQLSVN
+464 TLSAQKPPQLPVN
-477 HQKAEPLAE
+477 HQKAEPLSE

-491 ELQAQTGTPVL
+491 NQQAQTATPVL
-502 IVAETAGR
+502 VVAETAGR

-525 AYSSFEDFLATDHA
+525 AYDSFEAFLAADKTTRLSDN
-539 HKAAQHNTLPHVGLT
+539 KRPQVGLT

-560 GIYVPER
+560 GVYVPER
-567 LVMISETQLFG
+567 LVLISETQLFG

-598 KSVTEMTEG
+598 KSVTEITAG
-607 SPIVHIEHGIG
+607 SPVVHIEHGIG

-643 ASIYVPVANLQL
+643 ASIYVPVANLQM
-655 ISRYSGGDPALAPLH
+655 INRYSGGDPALAPLH

-682 KALEQIHDVAAELLH
+682 KALEQIHDVAAELLNI
-697 MQARREAKVGIHFKI
+697 QARRSAKVGIHFKI
-712 ELSQY
+712 DSSQY
-717 ELFASQFAYE
+717 ELFASQFAFE

-740 HDMKQNQPMDR
+740 EDMRQNQPMDR

-807 ETLSRFGGKKHQQT
+807 ETLSRFGGKKHQET

-841 QEDVKFANLGL
+841 QPDVKFSNLGL
-852 MVVDEEH
+852 MIVDEEH

-866 ERIKAIQTNVDSL
+866 ERIKAIQTNVDSM

-915 FVMQKTQALMKEAI
+915 FVMQKTEALLKEAI

-973 ERQLEQIMQQ
+973 ERQLEQVMQQ

-993 CTTIIETG
+993 CSTIIETG

-1121 NTPLSLTSEIN
+1121 STPLSLTSEIN

-1183 TKQLFAIHGLR
+1183 TKQLFAVHGLR
-1194 LQAEPL
+1194 LQVEPL

-1207 NSNSMTLEFA
+1207 NSRSMTLEFA

-1226 IIKLIQSDGQRY
+1226 IIKLIQTNGQHY

-1246 RYSDADKLQTAQQ
+1246 RYQDANKLATPQQ

-1269 YFNEHMVFEST
+1269 YFSEHMVAESA

>member
-1 MWILTNRY
+1 
-9 GIGLVNG
+9 
-16 QNARII
+16 
-22 AFCFLTLILSAM
+22 M
-34 PITALTDAFAPI
+34 PITALTDAFDPI
-46 NQQLFPIKDTQK
+46 NQQLFPIAHAER
-58 RWLAPVHGAV
+58 RWLTPVYGAV

-73 ASLVDEPLWKV
+73 ASLMQALVWDVSE
-84 ADRLKV
+84 RLKV

-141 TDMPTS
+141 TDMPTK

-154 QTLMQRVAPPSW
+154 QALMHRVAPPSW
-166 VIGQHFDLSVGD
+166 LIGQHFDLSVGD
-178 TFDINTQRELLAKAG
+178 RFDINTQRELLAKAG

-203 GEFAVRGSIIDIF
+203 GEFAVRGSIVDIF

-229 DDEIETIRFFH
+229 DDEIETIRFFN
-240 PQTQRTLTED
+240 PQTQRTLTVD
-250 DLKALIANNDQSMG
+250 DLKNMMSGNDSSIG
-264 QESLSLLHKLPDIS
+264 KESLSLLHKLPDIS
-278 KPITQFQI
+278 KPIQQFQI
-286 LPAKEFPLE
+286 LPAKEFPLD
-295 EGREIFRTN
+295 EGRETFRTN
-304 FAEMFPNA
+304 FAAMFPNT
-312 SSRKLELHKDVMA
+312 SSRKSELHKDVMA

-337 LFFDLKDWEAESTLF
+337 LFFDLDDWQADSSLF
-352 SYLPSDALFITDEL
+352 AYLPDDALFIIDER
-366 ISEKQADYWSQ
+366 IHETQADYWSQ

-385 RHDLDKPIVAPEWL
+385 RHDIDKPIVAPELL
-399 YLLSNALNEQLN
+399 YLLSNTLNEHLN
-411 RYPRVILSARDE
+411 HYPRVMLSAHETR
-423 LATMT
+423 
-428 DVAAIDVAATDSE
+428 AAIDNDASSTAQAA
-441 DMSLEQQSQLQLQTT
+441 
-456 SNKQQGLV
+456 SNRQGLV
-464 TLSALVPPQLSVN
+464 TLTAQQPPQLAVN
-477 HQKAEPLAE
+477 HQKAEPLAD
-486 LLAFL
+486 LLEFL
-491 ELQAQTGTPVL
+491 LQQAQTATPVL

-510 REILIELFKGKIDIK
+510 REILIELFKGKVDTK
-525 AYSSFEDFLATDHA
+525 AYDSFEAFLAADKVT
-539 HKAAQHNTLPHVGLT
+539 TLNDNNLPQVGLT

-560 GIYVPER
+560 GVYIPER
-567 LVMISETQLFG
+567 LVVISETQLFG

-598 KSVTEMTEG
+598 KSVTEITEG
-607 SPIVHIEHGIG
+607 SPVVHIEHGIG

-643 ASIYVPVANLQL
+643 ASIYVPVANLQM

-682 KALEQIHDVAAELLH
+682 KALEQIHDVAAELLN

-712 ELSQY
+712 DPSQY
-717 ELFASQFAYE
+717 ELFASQFAFE
-727 ETPDQANAIHAVM
+727 ETADQANAIHAVM
-740 HDMKQNQPMDR
+740 EDMRQNQPMDR

-807 ETLSRFGGKKHQQT
+807 ETLSRFGGKKHQET

-841 QEDVKFANLGL
+841 QPDVKFANLGL
-852 MVVDEEH
+852 MIVDEEH

-866 ERIKAIQTNVDSL
+866 ERIKAIQTDVDSM

-915 FVMQKTQALMKEAI
+915 FVMQKTDALMKEAI

-973 ERQLEQIMQQ
+973 ERQLEQIMEQ

-993 CTTIIETG
+993 CSTIIETG

-1162 KEALTD
+1162 FEALTD

-1183 TKQLFAIHGLR
+1183 TKHLFAIHRLR
-1194 LQAEPL
+1194 IQAEPL

-1207 NSNSMTLEFA
+1207 NSSSMTLEFA

-1226 IIKLIQSDGQRY
+1226 IIQLIQKDGQRY

-1246 RYSDADKLQTAQQ
+1246 RYQDANKLATPQQ
-1259 RVTVIQELLR
+1259 RVTVLEELLR
-1269 YFNEHMVFEST
+1269 YFSEHMVAEPA

>member
-1 MWILTNRY
+1 
-9 GIGLVNG
+9 
-16 QNARII
+16 
-22 AFCFLTLILSAM
+22 M
-34 PITALTDAFAPI
+34 PITALTDAFDPI
-46 NQQLFPIKDTQK
+46 NQQLFPIQDAQR

-73 ASLVDEPLWKV
+73 ASLMQAPIWNVV
-84 ADRLKV
+84 DRLKV

-154 QTLMQRVAPPSW
+154 QALMHRVAPPSW
-166 VIGQHFDLSVGD
+166 LIGQHFDLSVGD
-178 TFDINTQRELLAKAG
+178 QFDINTQRGLLAKAG

-229 DDEIETIRFFH
+229 DDEIETIRFFN
-240 PQTQRTLTED
+240 PQTQRTLTVED
-250 DLKALIANNDQSMG
+250 LNAMMTGNDMSMAK
-264 QESLSLLHKLPDIS
+264 ESLSLLHKLPDIS
-278 KPITQFQI
+278 KPIAQFQI
-286 LPAKEFPLE
+286 LPAKEFPLD
-295 EGREIFRTN
+295 EGRETFRTN
-304 FAEMFPNA
+304 FAAMFPNA
-312 SSRKLELHKDVMA
+312 SSRKFELHKDVMA
-325 GIASSGLEYYQP
+325 GIASSGIEYYQP
-337 LFFDLKDWEAESTLF
+337 LFFDLKDWEAESSLF
-352 SYLPSDALFITDEL
+352 AYLPSDALFIADEL
-366 ISEKQADYWSQ
+366 INEKQVDYWSQ

-385 RHDLDKPIVAPEWL
+385 RHDIDKPIVAPELL
-399 YLLSNALNEQLN
+399 YLLSNTLNEHLN

-423 LATMT
+423 LASMT
-428 DVAAIDVAATDSE
+428 NVAAVDSE
-441 DMSLEQQSQLQLQTT
+441 NAALERLTANNQP
-456 SNKQQGLV
+456 GLV
-464 TLSALVPPQLSVN
+464 TLSAQEPPQLAVN
-477 HQKAEPLAE
+477 HQKAEPLSA
-486 LLAFL
+486 LLEFL
-491 ELQAQTGTPVL
+491 NLQAQTVTPVL
-502 IVAETAGR
+502 VVAETAGR

-525 AYSSFEDFLATDHA
+525 AYDSFEDFLAADDISDLNDN
-539 HKAAQHNTLPHVGLT
+539 QRPQVGLT

-560 GIYVPER
+560 GVYVPER
-567 LVMISETQLFG
+567 LVLISETQLFG

-598 KSVTEMTEG
+598 KSVTEITEG
-607 SPIVHIEHGIG
+607 SPVVHIEHGIG
-618 RYNGLITLDVGD
+618 RYHGLITLDVGD

-643 ASIYVPVANLQL
+643 ASIYVPVANLQM
-655 ISRYSGGDPALAPLH
+655 INRYSGGDPALAPLH

-682 KALEQIHDVAAELLH
+682 KALEQIHDVAAELLN

-712 ELSQY
+712 DSSQY
-717 ELFASQFAYE
+717 ELFASQFAFE
-727 ETPDQANAIHAVM
+727 ETPDQTHAIHAVM
-740 HDMKQNQPMDR
+740 EDMRQNQPMDR

-807 ETLSRFGGKKHQQT
+807 ETLSRFGGKKHQDT
-821 VLADLAAGKVDI
+821 VLADLADGKVDI

-841 QEDVKFANLGL
+841 QPDVKFSNLGL
-852 MVVDEEH
+852 MIVDEEH

-866 ERIKAIQTNVDSL
+866 ERIKAIQTDVDSM

-915 FVMQKTQALMKEAI
+915 FVMQKTEALLKEAI

-973 ERQLEQIMQQ
+973 ERQLEQVMQQ
-983 FYHKKFNVLV
+983 FYHKKFNVLI
-993 CTTIIETG
+993 CSTIIETG

-1121 NTPLSLTSEIN
+1121 STPLSLTSEIN

-1153 YKRISNADD
+1153 YKRISNADH

-1183 TKQLFAIHGLR
+1183 TKQLFAVHGLR

-1207 NSNSMTLEFA
+1207 NSSSMTLEFA

-1226 IIKLIQSDGQRY
+1226 IIKLIQKDGQHY

-1246 RYSDADKLQTAQQ
+1246 RYQDAKKLATPQQ

-1269 YFNEHMVFEST
+1269 YFSEHMVAESA

>member
-1 MWILTNRY
+1 
-9 GIGLVNG
+9 
-16 QNARII
+16 
-22 AFCFLTLILSAM
+22 M

-46 NQQLFPIKDTQK
+46 NQQLFPIDNAQR
-58 RWLAPVHGAV
+58 RWLTPVHGAV

-73 ASLVDEPLWKV
+73 ASLIQSPFWDV
-84 ADRLKV
+84 AERLKV

-147 GVLLISV
+147 GVLLISI
-154 QTLMQRVAPPSW
+154 QALMHRVAPPSW
-166 VIGQHFDLSVGD
+166 LIGQHFDLSVGD
-178 TFDINTQRELLAKAG
+178 QFDINTQRELLAKAG

-250 DLKALIANNDQSMG
+250 DLKAMLSGNDSSMG
-264 QESLSLLHKLPDIS
+264 KESISLLHKLPDIS
-278 KPITQFQI
+278 KPIQQFQI

-295 EGREIFRTN
+295 EGKETFRMN
-304 FAEMFPNA
+304 FAAMFPNT
-312 SSRKLELHKDVMA
+312 SSRKFELHKDVMA
-325 GIASSGLEYYQP
+325 GISSSGLEYYQP
-337 LFFDLKDWEAESTLF
+337 LFFDLKDWTQESSLF
-352 SYLPSDALFITDEL
+352 AYLPSNALLITDEL
-366 ISEKQADYWSQ
+366 ISEHQVEYWSQ

-385 RHDLDKPIVAPEWL
+385 RHDIDKPIVAPELL
-399 YLLSNALNEQLN
+399 YLLSNTLNEHLN
-411 RYPRVILSARDE
+411 RYPRVILSARNE
-423 LATMT
+423 LVKMT
-428 DVAAIDVAATDSE
+428 DVASIDDESSE
-441 DMSLEQQSQLQLQTT
+441 SKLPSSSALTA
-456 SNKQQGLV
+456 NKQQGLV
-464 TLSALVPPQLSVN
+464 TLNVQPPPQLAVN
-477 HQKAEPLAE
+477 HQKSEPLAE

-491 ELQAQTGTPVL
+491 GLQAQTATPVL

-510 REILIELFKGKIDIK
+510 REILIELFKGKIDIT
-525 AYSSFEDFLATDHA
+525 AYASFKEFLAVDKIAAAKGTATSKLTNTD
-539 HKAAQHNTLPHVGLT
+539 KPYVGLT

-560 GIYVPER
+560 GVYVPER
-567 LVMISETQLFG
+567 LVIISETQLFG

-598 KSVTEMTEG
+598 KSVTEMTQG

-630 GEQEFIHLKYADD
+630 GDQEFIHLKYADE
-643 ASIYVPVANLQL
+643 ASIYVPVANLQM

-682 KALEQIHDVAAELLH
+682 KALEQIHDVAAELLN

-712 ELSQY
+712 DISQY
-717 ELFASQFAYE
+717 ELFASQFAFE

-740 HDMKQNQPMDR
+740 EDMKQNQPMDR

-841 QEDVKFANLGL
+841 QPDVKFSNLGL
-852 MVVDEEH
+852 MIVDEEH

-866 ERIKAIQTNVDSL
+866 ERIKAIQTDVDSM

-915 FVMQKTQALMKEAI
+915 FVMQKTEALMKEAI

-973 ERQLEQIMQQ
+973 ERQLEQVMEQY
-983 FYHKKFNVLV
+983 YHKNFNVLI
-993 CTTIIETG
+993 CSTIIETG

-1036 AYCYLLVPSIKGL
+1036 AYCYLLVPSLKGL

-1110 KAIKAGKEPDL
+1110 KAIKAGREPDL

-1162 KEALTD
+1162 REALID

-1183 TKQLFAIHGLR
+1183 TKQLFAVHGLR
-1194 LQAEPL
+1194 IQAEPL
-1200 KINKIDA
+1200 MINKIDA

-1226 IIKLIQSDGQRY
+1226 IIKLIQTDGQRY

-1246 RYSDADKLQTAQQ
+1246 RYRDSAKLATAQQ
-1259 RVTVIQELLR
+1259 RVTAVQELLR
-1269 YFNEHMVFEST
+1269 YFDNHKVVEPI

>member
-1 MWILTNRY
+1 
-9 GIGLVNG
+9 
-16 QNARII
+16 
-22 AFCFLTLILSAM
+22 
-34 PITALTDAFAPI
+34 
-46 NQQLFPIKDTQK
+46 
-58 RWLAPVHGAV
+58 
-68 SSLWL
+68 
-73 ASLVDEPLWKV
+73 
-84 ADRLKV
+84 
-90 VVTRDQNQ
+90 
-98 LNQIETELAF
+98 
-108 CGVDAYVFPDW
+108 
-119 ETLTYDELSPH
+119 
-130 QDIVSERINLL
+130 
-141 TDMPTS
+141 
-147 GVLLISV
+147 
-154 QTLMQRVAPPSW
+154 
-166 VIGQHFDLSVGD
+166 
-178 TFDINTQRELLAKAG
+178 
-193 YRAVENVFEP
+193 
-203 GEFAVRGSIIDIF
+203 
-216 AMGQPFPLRLDLF
+216 
-229 DDEIETIRFFH
+229 
-240 PQTQRTLTED
+240 
-250 DLKALIANNDQSMG
+250 
-264 QESLSLLHKLPDIS
+264 
-278 KPITQFQI
+278 
-286 LPAKEFPLE
+286 
-295 EGREIFRTN
+295 
-304 FAEMFPNA
+304 MFPNA
-312 SSRKLELHKDVMA
+312 SSRKSELHKDVMA

-337 LFFDLKDWEAESTLF
+337 LFFDLKDWQAESSLF

-366 ISEKQADYWSQ
+366 INEKQADYWSQ

-385 RHDLDKPIVAPEWL
+385 RHDIDKPIVAPEWL
-399 YLLSNALNEQLN
+399 YLLSNSLNEHLN
-411 RYPRVILSARDE
+411 HYPRVILSARNE

-428 DVAAIDVAATDSE
+428 DVAAIDSIDNDDATLASE
-441 DMSLEQQSQLQLQTT
+441 QLSPTP
-456 SNKQQGLV
+456 KKQGLV
-464 TLSALVPPQLSVN
+464 TLSAQEPPQLPVN
-477 HQKAEPLAE
+477 HQKAEPLSE

-491 ELQAQTGTPVL
+491 ELQAQTATPVL

-510 REILIELFKGKIDIK
+510 REILIELFKGKIDVK
-525 AYSSFEDFLATDHA
+525 AYDSFEAFLAAD
-539 HKAAQHNTLPHVGLT
+539 KSKNNSNKLPQVGLT
-554 VAPIER
+554 IAPIER
-560 GIYVPER
+560 GVYVPER
-567 LVMISETQLFG
+567 LVVISETQLFG

-598 KSVTEMTEG
+598 KSVTEITEG
-607 SPIVHIEHGIG
+607 SPVVHIEHGIG

-643 ASIYVPVANLQL
+643 ASIYVPVANLQM
-655 ISRYSGGDPALAPLH
+655 INRYSGGDPALAPLH

-682 KALEQIHDVAAELLH
+682 KALEQIHDVAAELLN

-712 ELSQY
+712 DPSQY
-717 ELFASQFAYE
+717 ELFASQFAFE

-740 HDMKQNQPMDR
+740 EDMRQNQPMDR

-807 ETLSRFGGKKHQQT
+807 ETLSRFGGKKHQDT
-821 VLADLAAGKVDI
+821 VLTDLAAGKVDI

-841 QEDVKFANLGL
+841 QPDVKFSNLGL
-852 MVVDEEH
+852 MIVDEEH

-866 ERIKAIQTNVDSL
+866 ERIKAIQTDVDSM

-915 FVMQKTQALMKEAI
+915 FVMQKTDALLKEAI

-953 ETIRELVPE
+953 ETVRELVPE

-973 ERQLEQIMQQ
+973 ERQLEQVMQQ

-993 CTTIIETG
+993 CSTIIETG

-1121 NTPLSLTSEIN
+1121 STPLSLTSEIN

-1139 PEEYLHDVHQRLLF
+1139 PEDYLHDVHQRLLF

-1168 IRTEMIDRFGTLPDQ
+1168 IRTEMIDRFGILPDQ

-1194 LQAEPL
+1194 IQAEPL

-1226 IIKLIQSDGQRY
+1226 IIKLIQSNGQRY

-1246 RYSDADKLQTAQQ
+1246 RYQDADKLATPQQ
-1259 RVTVIQELLR
+1259 RVSAIQELLR
-1269 YFNEHMVFEST
+1269 YFSEHMVTDAV

>member
-1 MWILTNRY
+1 
-9 GIGLVNG
+9 
-16 QNARII
+16 
-22 AFCFLTLILSAM
+22 M
-34 PITALTDAFAPI
+34 PITALTDAFDPI
-46 NQQLFPIKDTQK
+46 NQQLFPIENAER

-73 ASLVDEPLWKV
+73 ASLVQAPIWNV

-108 CGVDAYVFPDW
+108 CGVDAHVFPDW

-154 QTLMQRVAPPSW
+154 QALMHRVAPPSW
-166 VIGQHFDLSVGD
+166 LIGQHFDLSVGD
-178 TFDINTQRELLAKAG
+178 QFDINTQRSLLAKAG
-193 YRAVENVFEP
+193 YRAVDNVFEP

-229 DDEIETIRFFH
+229 DDEIETIRFFN
-240 PQTQRTLTED
+240 PQTQRTLTVD
-250 DLKALIANNDQSMG
+250 DLKSMMSGNDSIMG
-264 QESLSLLHKLPDIS
+264 KESLSLLHKLPDIS
-278 KPITQFQI
+278 KPIQQFQI
-286 LPAKEFPLE
+286 LPAKEFPLD
-295 EGREIFRTN
+295 EGRETFRTN
-304 FAEMFPNA
+304 FAAMFPNS
-312 SSRKLELHKDVMA
+312 SSRKFELHKDVMA

-337 LFFDLKDWEAESTLF
+337 LFFDLKDWEDESSLF
-352 SYLPSDALFITDEL
+352 TYLPSDALFITDEL
-366 ISEKQADYWSQ
+366 IDEKQADYWSQ

-385 RHDLDKPIVAPEWL
+385 RHDIDKPIVAPELL
-399 YLLSNALNEQLN
+399 YLRSNILNEHLN
-411 RYPRVILSARDE
+411 HYPRVILSARDE
-423 LATMT
+423 LLAMN
-428 DVAAIDVAATDSE
+428 DGSAIDDSV
-441 DMSLEQQSQLQLQTT
+441 LESQLQPSVQPSLDFTE
-456 SNKQQGLV
+456 NKQQGLV
-464 TLSALVPPQLSVN
+464 TLSAQKPPQLAVN
-477 HQKAEPLAE
+477 HQKAEPLTE

-491 ELQAQTGTPVL
+491 ELQAQTATPVL

-525 AYSSFEDFLATDHA
+525 AYDSFAAFLAADKTTGFND
-539 HKAAQHNTLPHVGLT
+539 KNLPQVGLT

-560 GIYVPER
+560 GVYVPER
-567 LVMISETQLFG
+567 LVLISETQLFG

-598 KSVTEMTEG
+598 KSVTEIIDG
-607 SPIVHIEHGIG
+607 SPVVHIEHGIG

-643 ASIYVPVANLQL
+643 ASIYVPVANLQM
-655 ISRYSGGDPALAPLH
+655 INRYSGGDPALAPLH

-682 KALEQIHDVAAELLH
+682 KALEQIHDVAAELLNI
-697 MQARREAKVGIHFKI
+697 QARREAKVGIHFKI
-712 ELSQY
+712 DASQY
-717 ELFASQFAYE
+717 ELFASQFAFE

-740 HDMKQNQPMDR
+740 EDMRQNQPMDR

-807 ETLSRFGGKKHQQT
+807 ETLSRFGGKKHQET
-821 VLADLAAGKVDI
+821 VLTDLAAGKVDI

-841 QEDVKFANLGL
+841 QPDVKFSNLGL
-852 MVVDEEH
+852 MIVDEEH

-866 ERIKAIQTNVDSL
+866 ERIKAIQTDVESM

-915 FVMQKTQALMKEAI
+915 FVMQKTEALMKEAI

-973 ERQLEQIMQQ
+973 ERQLEQVMQQ
-983 FYHKKFNVLV
+983 YYHKKFNVLI
-993 CTTIIETG
+993 CSTIIETG

-1121 NTPLSLTSEIN
+1121 STPLSLTSEIN

-1153 YKRISNADD
+1153 YKRIGNADD

-1168 IRTEMIDRFGTLPDQ
+1168 IRTEMIDRFGVLPEQ
-1183 TKQLFAIHGLR
+1183 TKQLFAVHGLR
-1194 LQAEPL
+1194 IQAEPL

-1226 IIKLIQSDGQRY
+1226 IIKLIQANGQRY

-1246 RYSDADKLQTAQQ
+1246 RYQDADKLATPQQ

-1269 YFNEHMVFEST
+1269 YFSEHMVAELA

>member
-1 MWILTNRY
+1 
-9 GIGLVNG
+9 
-16 QNARII
+16 
-22 AFCFLTLILSAM
+22 M
-34 PITALTDAFAPI
+34 PITALTDAFDPI
-46 NQQLFPIKDTQK
+46 NQQLFPIENAER

-73 ASLVDEPLWKV
+73 ASLVQAPIWNV

-108 CGVDAYVFPDW
+108 CGVDAHVFPDW

-154 QTLMQRVAPPSW
+154 QALMHRVAPPSW
-166 VIGQHFDLSVGD
+166 LIGQHFDLSVGD
-178 TFDINTQRELLAKAG
+178 QFDINTQRSLLAKAG
-193 YRAVENVFEP
+193 YRAVDNVFEP

-229 DDEIETIRFFH
+229 DDEIETIRFFN
-240 PQTQRTLTED
+240 PQTQRTLTVD
-250 DLKALIANNDQSMG
+250 DLKSMMSGNDSIMG
-264 QESLSLLHKLPDIS
+264 KESLSLLHKLPDIS
-278 KPITQFQI
+278 KPIQQFQI
-286 LPAKEFPLE
+286 LPAKEFPLD
-295 EGREIFRTN
+295 EGRETFRTN
-304 FAEMFPNA
+304 FAAMFPNS
-312 SSRKLELHKDVMA
+312 SSRKFELHKDVMA

-337 LFFDLKDWEAESTLF
+337 LFFDLKDWEDESSLF
-352 SYLPSDALFITDEL
+352 TYLPSDALFITDEL
-366 ISEKQADYWSQ
+366 INEKQADYWSQ

-385 RHDLDKPIVAPEWL
+385 RHDIDKPIVAPELL
-399 YLLSNALNEQLN
+399 YLRSNILNEHLN
-411 RYPRVILSARDE
+411 HYPRVILSARDE
-423 LATMT
+423 LLAMN
-428 DVAAIDVAATDSE
+428 DGSAIDDSV
-441 DMSLEQQSQLQLQTT
+441 LESQLQPAAQPSLDFAD
-456 SNKQQGLV
+456 NKQQGLV
-464 TLSALVPPQLSVN
+464 TLSAQKPPQLAVN
-477 HQKAEPLAE
+477 HQKAEPLTE

-491 ELQAQTGTPVL
+491 ELQAQTATPVL

-525 AYSSFEDFLATDHA
+525 AYDSFAAFLAADKTTGFND
-539 HKAAQHNTLPHVGLT
+539 KNLPQVGLT

-560 GIYVPER
+560 GVYVPER
-567 LVMISETQLFG
+567 LVLISETQLFG

-598 KSVTEMTEG
+598 KSVTEIIDG
-607 SPIVHIEHGIG
+607 SPVVHIEHGIG

-643 ASIYVPVANLQL
+643 ASIYVPVANLQM
-655 ISRYSGGDPALAPLH
+655 INRYSGGDPALAPLH

-682 KALEQIHDVAAELLH
+682 KALEQIHDVAAELLNI
-697 MQARREAKVGIHFKI
+697 QARREAKVGIHFKI
-712 ELSQY
+712 DASQY
-717 ELFASQFAYE
+717 ELFASQFAFE

-740 HDMKQNQPMDR
+740 EDMRQNQPMDR

-807 ETLSRFGGKKHQQT
+807 ETLSRFGGKKHQET
-821 VLADLAAGKVDI
+821 VLTDLAAGKVDI

-841 QEDVKFANLGL
+841 QPDVKFSNLGL
-852 MVVDEEH
+852 MIVDEEH

-866 ERIKAIQTNVDSL
+866 ERIKAIQTDVDSM

-915 FVMQKTQALMKEAI
+915 FVMQKTEALMKEAI

-973 ERQLEQIMQQ
+973 ERQLEQVMQQ
-983 FYHKKFNVLV
+983 YYHKKFNVLI
-993 CTTIIETG
+993 CSTIIETG

-1121 NTPLSLTSEIN
+1121 STPLSLTSEIN

-1153 YKRISNADD
+1153 YKRIGNADD

-1168 IRTEMIDRFGTLPDQ
+1168 IRTEMIDRFGILPEQ
-1183 TKQLFAIHGLR
+1183 TKQLFAVHGLR
-1194 LQAEPL
+1194 IQAEPL

-1226 IIKLIQSDGQRY
+1226 IIKLIQANGQRY

-1246 RYSDADKLQTAQQ
+1246 RYQDADKLATPQQ

-1269 YFNEHMVFEST
+1269 YFSEHMVAELA

>member
-1 MWILTNRY
+1 
-9 GIGLVNG
+9 
-16 QNARII
+16 
-22 AFCFLTLILSAM
+22 M
-34 PITALTDAFAPI
+34 PITALTDAFDPI
-46 NQQLFPIKDTQK
+46 NQQLFPIQNAQR

-73 ASLVDEPLWKV
+73 ASLVQGSIWDV

-154 QTLMQRVAPPSW
+154 QALMHRVAPPSW
-166 VIGQHFDLSVGD
+166 LIGQHFDLSVGD
-178 TFDINTQRELLAKAG
+178 QFDINTQRGLLAKAG

-229 DDEIETIRFFH
+229 DDEIETIRFFN
-240 PQTQRTLTED
+240 PQTQRTLTVD
-250 DLKALIANNDQSMG
+250 DLKSMMSGNDSSMG
-264 QESLSLLHKLPDIS
+264 KESLSLLHKLPDIS
-278 KPITQFQI
+278 KPIQQFQI
-286 LPAKEFPLE
+286 LPAKEFPLD
-295 EGREIFRTN
+295 EGRETFRTN
-304 FAEMFPNA
+304 FATIFPNT
-312 SSRKLELHKDVMA
+312 SSRKFELHKDVMA

-337 LFFDLKDWEAESTLF
+337 LFFDLKDWEAESSLF
-352 SYLPSDALFITDEL
+352 AYLPSNALFITDEL
-366 ISEKQADYWSQ
+366 INEKQADYWSQ

-385 RHDLDKPIVAPEWL
+385 RHDIDKPIVAPELL
-399 YLLSNALNEQLN
+399 YLLSNKLNEHLN
-411 RYPRVILSARDE
+411 DYPRVILSARDE
-423 LATMT
+423 LALMT
-428 DVAAIDVAATDSE
+428 DVADVDNEDSL
-441 DMSLEQQSQLQLQTT
+441 LEPA
-456 SNKQQGLV
+456 SNKPQGLV
-464 TLSALVPPQLSVN
+464 RLSAQSPPQLAVN
-477 HQKAEPLAE
+477 HQKSEPLAE
-486 LLAFL
+486 LLEFL
-491 ELQAQTGTPVL
+491 EIQEKTSTPVL

-510 REILIELFKGKIDIK
+510 REILIELFKGKVDIK
-525 AYSSFEDFLATDHA
+525 AYDSFEAFLVADKTSGIGQN
-539 HKAAQHNTLPHVGLT
+539 KLPQVGLT

-560 GIYVPER
+560 GVYVPER
-567 LVMISETQLFG
+567 LVLISETQLFG

-586 RRQSGVSEEFLV
+586 HRQSGVSEEFLV
-598 KSVTEMTEG
+598 KSVTEITQG
-607 SPIVHIEHGIG
+607 SPVVHIEHGVG

-630 GEQEFIHLKYADD
+630 GEQEFIHLKYDGD
-643 ASIYVPVANLQL
+643 ASIYVPVANLQM
-655 ISRYSGGDPALAPLH
+655 INRYSGGDPALAPLH

-682 KALEQIHDVAAELLH
+682 KALEQIHDVAAELLN

-712 ELSQY
+712 DSSQY
-717 ELFASQFAYE
+717 DLFASQFTFE

-740 HDMKQNQPMDR
+740 EDMKQNQPMDR

-807 ETLSRFGGKKHQQT
+807 ETLSRFGGKKHQDT
-821 VLADLAAGKVDI
+821 VLADLTAGKVDI

-841 QEDVKFANLGL
+841 QPDVKFSNLGL
-852 MVVDEEH
+852 MIVDEEH

-866 ERIKAIQTNVDSL
+866 ERIKAIQTDVDSM

-915 FVMQKTQALMKEAI
+915 FVMQKTEALMKEAI

-973 ERQLEQIMQQ
+973 ERQLEQVMQQ
-983 FYHKKFNVLV
+983 YYHKKFNVLV
-993 CTTIIETG
+993 CSTIIETG

-1089 QSGNMQAIGFSLYM
+1089 QSGNMQVIGFSLYM

-1110 KAIKAGKEPDL
+1110 KAIKAGKQPDL
-1121 NTPLSLTSEIN
+1121 STPLSLTSEIN

-1168 IRTEMIDRFGTLPDQ
+1168 IRTEMIDRFGILPDQ

-1207 NSNSMTLEFA
+1207 NGSSMTLEFA

-1226 IIKLIQSDGQRY
+1226 IIKLIQTDGQRY

-1246 RYSDADKLQTAQQ
+1246 RYQNADKLETPQQ

-1269 YFNEHMVFEST
+1269 YFSEHMVSEPA

>member
-1 MWILTNRY
+1 
-9 GIGLVNG
+9 
-16 QNARII
+16 
-22 AFCFLTLILSAM
+22 M

-46 NQQLFPIKDTQK
+46 NQHLFPIDNAQK
-58 RWLAPVHGAV
+58 RWLAPTYGAV
-68 SSLWL
+68 GSLWL
-73 ASLVDEPLWKV
+73 ASLVTSELWELT
-84 ADRLKV
+84 DRLKV

-154 QTLMQRVAPPSW
+154 QALMHRVAPPSW
-166 VIGQHFDLSVGD
+166 LIGQHFDLSVGD
-178 TFDINTQRELLAKAG
+178 QFDINTQRELLAKAG
-193 YRAVENVFEP
+193 YRAVDNVFEP

-240 PQTQRTLTED
+240 PQTQRTLTPD
-250 DLKALIANNDQSMG
+250 DLKAMISGNDTSMA

-286 LPAKEFPLE
+286 LPAKEFPLD
-295 EGREIFRTN
+295 EGRETFRTN
-304 FAEMFPNA
+304 FAAMFPNT
-312 SSRKLELHKDVMA
+312 SSRKFELHKDVMA

-337 LFFDLKDWEAESTLF
+337 LFFDIKDWQEQSSLF
-352 SYLPSDALFITDEL
+352 SYFPKDALFITDEF
-366 ISEKQADYWSQ
+366 INEKQADYWSQ

-385 RHDLDKPIVAPEWL
+385 RHDIDKPIVAPELL
-399 YLLSNALNEQLN
+399 YLLSNALNEHLN
-411 RYPRVILSARDE
+411 HYPRVIMSARDE
-423 LATMT
+423 LATSSNS
-428 DVAAIDVAATDSE
+428 AINNTNGSDTRSD
-441 DMSLEQQSQLQLQTT
+441 QLP
-456 SNKQQGLV
+456 SKQKGV
-464 TLSALVPPQLSVN
+464 TTLSAQVPPQLPVN

-491 ELQAQTGTPVL
+491 DLQIQTNTPVL

-525 AYSSFEDFLATDHA
+525 AYDSFADFLAAD
-539 HKAAQHNTLPHVGLT
+539 TLSDTSNKGIRPQVGLT

-560 GIYVPER
+560 GVYVPER
-567 LVMISETQLFG
+567 LVLISETQLFG

-598 KSVTEMTEG
+598 KSVTEITEG
-607 SPIVHIEHGIG
+607 SPVVHIEHGIG

-643 ASIYVPVANLQL
+643 ASIYVPVANLQM
-655 ISRYSGGDPALAPLH
+655 INRYSGGDPALAPLH
-670 KIGSGKWDKAKQ
+670 KIGSGKWDRAKQ
-682 KALEQIHDVAAELLH
+682 KALEQIHDVAAELLN

-712 ELSQY
+712 DPSQY
-717 ELFASQFAYE
+717 ELFASQFAFE

-740 HDMKQNQPMDR
+740 EDMRQNQPMDR

-807 ETLSRFGGKKHQQT
+807 ETLSRFGGKKHQDT

-841 QEDVKFANLGL
+841 QPDVKFSNLGL
-852 MVVDEEH
+852 MIVDEEH

-866 ERIKAIQTNVDSL
+866 ERIKAIQTDVDSM

-915 FVMQKTQALMKEAI
+915 FVMQKTDSLMKEAI

-953 ETIRELVPE
+953 ETVRELVPE

-973 ERQLEQIMQQ
+973 ERQLEQVMQQ
-983 FYHKKFNVLV
+983 FYHKKFNVLI
-993 CTTIIETG
+993 CSTIIETG

-1121 NTPLSLTSEIN
+1121 STPLSLTSEIN
-1132 LHSSALI
+1132 LHASALI

-1162 KEALTD
+1162 KDALTD
-1168 IRTEMIDRFGTLPDQ
+1168 IRTEMIDRFGVLPDQ
-1183 TKQLFAIHGLR
+1183 TKQLFAVHRLR
-1194 LQAEPL
+1194 IQAEPL
-1200 KINKIDA
+1200 MINKIDA
-1207 NSNSMTLEFA
+1207 STSSMTLEFA

-1226 IIKLIQSDGQRY
+1226 IIKLIQSNNKHY

-1246 RYSDADKLQTAQQ
+1246 RYQNADKLETPQQ
-1259 RVTVIQELLR
+1259 RVTAVQELLQ
-1269 YFNEHMVFEST
+1269 YFSEHLVADAA